1 MIDVVSYAKKK
12 ESAGSVGSGVGGGLG
27 GSLNS
32 ILEPHLLWGQV
43 YDGRHDISGDLRGV
57 GNIESDGNVSAKSIN
72 SQVGKIDSVTG
83 QELRYT
89 TIIGGSIS
97 ATDST
102 ITNLTTQSHTSQS
115 LTTTNLSSDTGTIS
129 DLSTQ
134 SHNTQ
139 TLTAKGVDTERL
151 TGKDIVVDNLTV
163 NKAAHFFSLSV
174 DEIKATQGQ
183 IIVTPASAIIE
194 KVEVLASGDYKCLW
208 KNTDNQTTT
217 TQTFSAGD
225 FVVCQTFNT
234 GQSRYYWRLC
244 TEAGNSDGWNY
255 ITLSKT
261 DKDPASVSEPLKGD
275 NIVQLG
281 NRTDSTRQAAIII
294 SAYNTGYLD
303 KTVVAPSIV
312 QYQGINDYNLETH
325 RLNVISVGKNIFSGE
340 FRVDN
345 GKTLESYI
353 ADRIKLTA
361 SGTPYISAS
370 SGNWMIWDKDQ
381 SKYKDSGISAA
392 GRDGRDG
399 TTPQIK
405 NGTWWIGGTDT
416 RIPAQGSK
424 GEKGEK
430 GDKGDQGLKGDA
442 GVTPRIVD
450 NVWWIGNTNTQVVA
464 KGQDGRDLDPTPYY
478 KLYDRGGSV
487 AVVDTNSRINISIDL
502 GLIEVVGSSASS
514 VSSNN
519 TPANMIQYTGG
530 LIAINREGRF
540 KHSQTLPYTGQTTFT
555 FNLLSG
561 DKLVDSYTIPVTVL
575 PSTVFSV
582 TDNIKAQVQDT
593 KQSINNVSG
602 RIGTVE
608 NKVTQLTQTADTIK
622 TQVQN
627 NKTGLDTVTGK
638 IRQAESSI
646 SSLTQK
652 AGSIEQTVAGTRTE
666 LDNLKQTTTRDINT
680 LRQTASETESKVSRV
695 EETVRDF
702 SVGGQ
707 NLLNGVI
714 DFRQSTPLLHTSKDI
729 DGYFYYRSIETEQ
742 LEAGKKYTLQLK
754 SDGRIAREHKEGQGT
769 KSFTVWLCGKSDN
782 LLFTSSNMVSDC
794 VWTFTCPTTDKYQLR
809 LNSYSDGVKY
819 ESIKFWDI
827 KVEEGNTVTGWS
839 PSSSD
844 LYNYYS
850 RNRVGFDFIENFPND
865 HHPAQ
870 SISYNHS
877 SDTLTM
883 SYNVSKA
890 GGQLQDIDYTVL
902 FDSNSVS
909 LPNGQYLVRFTPYL
923 SAADVRLF
931 VEIDNKAGTQT
942 PIDYS
947 QPAHIISGSE
957 VGRVVEVKDNYLRIY
972 FESAHQAGQDTTS
985 NWSISLT
992 GLKVTRISSTESYL
1006 SQKANSIEAKV
1017 RNGDIT
1023 LDAKRVKVRNGNT
1036 ETALFENGKIK
1047 TRYIESQE
1055 GLFSVSDDGFYYRG
1069 TVKDVENET
1078 VETKIHNHGL
1088 SSRVDETVLKEGIFQ
1103 SVKLSPYSRDT
1114 NLEIISNSQEAISIA
1129 SVSNNLEAAISIT
1142 DGAVYGLRALTR
1154 RYKGGNYTLDTY
1166 VKNVIVTGANDLE
1179 NQVIGNQITYL
1190 QLPDNDLLT
1199 KGMLGPNPT
1208 SAERV
1213 KYINKYHQTAENLQ
1227 AGQEYIIYKRSSGR
1241 LVISVGDD
1249 PRKKIS
1255 IVKYNQGNVEVVK
1268 SVLFTVNWVGII
1280 KVLYDGQNWNLYVD
1294 STNY

>member
-12 ESAGSVGSGVGGGLG
+12 ESVGSGGSGGLG
-27 GSLNS
+27 GSQNS
-32 ILEPHLLWGQV
+32 TLEPHLLWGQV
-43 YDGRHDISGDLRGV
+43 YDGRHDISGDLVGV
-57 GNIESDGNVSAKSIN
+57 GNIESDGSISAKGIN
-72 SQVGKIDSVTG
+72 TQAGKIDSVTG

-97 ATDST
+97 ATDSN

-115 LTTTNLSSDTGTIS
+115 LTTTNLNSDTGTIT

-134 SHNTQ
+134 THNTQ
-139 TLTAKGVDTERL
+139 QLTAKGVDTERL

-194 KVEVLASGDYKCLW
+194 KVEVLASGDYKCWW

-217 TQTFSAGD
+217 TQTFNAGD

-244 TEAGNSDGWNY
+244 TEAGGSDGWNY

-261 DKDPASVSEPLKGD
+261 DKDPASVSEPMKGD

-281 NRTDSTRQAAIII
+281 NRTDTTRQAAIII

-361 SGTPYISAS
+361 SGTPYIG
-370 SGNWMIWDKDQ
+370 SGGTWMIWDKA
-381 SKYKDSGISAA
+381 SNTYKDSKIPARGQDGI
-392 GRDGRDG
+392 DG

-450 NVWWIGNTNTQVVA
+450 NVWWIGNTNTQVPA
-464 KGQDGRDLDPTPYY
+464 RGQDGRDLDPTPIY

-487 AVVDTNSRINISIDL
+487 AVVDTNNRLSLYIDL

-514 VSSNN
+514 VSSDN
-519 TPANMIQYTGG
+519 TPANKIQYSGG

-540 KHSQTLPYTGQTTFT
+540 KHTQTLPYTGQTTFT

-575 PSTVFSV
+575 PSTVFNV
-582 TDNIKAQVQDT
+582 TDQIKAQVQDT
-593 KQSINNVSG
+593 KQSINNVTG

-627 NKTGLDTVTGK
+627 NKTNLDTVTGK

-666 LDNLKQTTTRDINT
+666 LDNLMKTTTRDINT
-680 LRQTASETESKVSRV
+680 LRQTASETESKISRV

-714 DFRQSTPLLHTSKDI
+714 DFRQPTPLLHTSKDK
-729 DGYFYYRSIETEQ
+729 DGYIYYRGVSSEL

-754 SDGRIAREHKEGQGT
+754 SDGVLARGHEKQGD

-782 LLFTSSNMVSDC
+782 LLFTSENAESDC
-794 VWTFTCPTTDKYQLR
+794 VWTFTCPTTDHYILR
-809 LNSYSDGVKY
+809 LNSYSDGVVY

-827 KVEEGNTVTGWS
+827 KVEEGNIATGWS

-844 LYNYYS
+844 IYNYYNK
-850 RNRVGFDFIENFPND
+850 NRVGFEFVENYPND

-877 SDTLTM
+877 IDTLTM
-883 SYNVSKA
+883 TYDVSRA
-890 GGQLQDIDYTVL
+890 GGQLQDIDYSVL
-902 FDSNSVS
+902 FESNSYAI
-909 LPNGQYLVRFTPYL
+909 PNGQYLVRFTPYL
-923 SAADVRLF
+923 SAADVRLH
-931 VEIDNKAGTQT
+931 VEIDNKESIQT

-947 QPAHIISGSE
+947 QPAHMISGSE
-957 VGRVVEVKDNYLRIY
+957 ISRVVEVKDNYLRIY
-972 FESAHQAGQDTTS
+972 FESAHQAGQDTTRD
-985 NWSISLT
+985 WSIALT
-992 GLKVTRISSTESYL
+992 GLKVVRINSTESYL
-1006 SQKANSIEAKV
+1006 KQSADKIEAKV
-1017 RNGDIT
+1017 LNGDII
-1023 LDAKRVKVRNGNT
+1023 LDAKRVKVKNGNT

-1047 TRYIESQE
+1047 TRYIESQG
-1055 GLFSVSDDGFYYRG
+1055 GLFSINDDGFYYKG

-1088 SSRVDETVLKEGIFQ
+1088 STRVDETVLKDGIFQ
-1103 SVKLSPYSRDT
+1103 SVSISPYSRDT
-1114 NLEIISNSQEAISIA
+1114 NINIVSNSQEAVSIS
-1129 SVSNNLEAAISIT
+1129 SVSNNLDSAITIT

-1154 RYKGGNYTLDTY
+1154 LYKGGNYTLDTY
-1166 VKNVIVTGANDLE
+1166 VKNVIVTGASDLD
-1179 NQVIGNQITYL
+1179 NQVLGNQGTNL

-1199 KGMLGPNPT
+1199 KGMLSHNPT

-1227 AGQEYIIYKRSSGR
+1227 AGQEYIIFKRSSGR
-1241 LVISVGDD
+1241 LVISVDDD

>member
-12 ESAGSVGSGVGGGLG
+12 ESVGSGGSGVGGGLG
-27 GSLNS
+27 GSQNS
-32 ILEPHLLWGQV
+32 TLEPHLLWGQV
-43 YDGRHDISGDLRGV
+43 YDGRHDISGDLLGV
-57 GNIESDGNVSAKSIN
+57 GNIESDGSISAKSIN
-72 SQVGKIDSVTG
+72 TQTGKIDSVTG

-89 TIIGGSIS
+89 TIIGGSVS

-102 ITNLTTQSHTSQS
+102 ITNLTTTNHTSQS
-115 LTTTNLSSDTGTIS
+115 LTTTNLNSDTGTIT

-134 SHNTQ
+134 THNTQ
-139 TLTAKGVDTERL
+139 SLTAKGVDTERL

-183 IIVTPASAIIE
+183 IIVTPASGVIE
-194 KVEVLASGDYKCLW
+194 KVEVLASGDYRCRW
-208 KNTDNQTTT
+208 KNTDNLTTT

-244 TEAGNSDGWNY
+244 TEAGSSDGWNY

-261 DKDPASVSEPLKGD
+261 DKDPASVSEPMKGD

-281 NRTDSTRQAAIII
+281 SRTDETRRAAIII

-345 GKTLESYI
+345 GVTLESYI
-353 ADRIKLTA
+353 ADRVRLSQ
-361 SGTPYISAS
+361 SGTPFVGSN
-370 SGNWMIWDKDQ
+370 GNWMIWDKDQ
-381 SKYKDSGISAA
+381 NKYKDSGISAA
-392 GRDGRDG
+392 GRNGQDGL
-399 TTPQIK
+399 TPRIV
-405 NGTWWIGGTDT
+405 NNVWWIGNTNTG
-416 RIPAQGSK
+416 ISAVGQ
-424 GEKGEK
+424 K
-430 GDKGDQGLKGDA
+430 GDKGDRGEKGDQGLKGDQ

-450 NVWWIGNTNTQVVA
+450 NVWWIGSTNTQVVA

-487 AVVDTNSRINISIDL
+487 AVVDTNNRLNLNIDL
-502 GLIEVVGSSASS
+502 GLIEVVGQSASS
-514 VSSNN
+514 VSSDN
-519 TPANMIQYTGG
+519 TPANKIQYNGG

-540 KHSQTLPYTGQTTFT
+540 KHSQTLPYTGQTTYT
-555 FNLLSG
+555 FNLLDG

-582 TDNIKAQVQDT
+582 TNQIKAQVQDT
-593 KQSINNVSG
+593 KQSINNVTG

-608 NKVTQLTQTADTIK
+608 NKVTQLTQTADQIK

-627 NKTGLDTVTGK
+627 NKTNLDTVTGK

-666 LDNLKQTTTRDINT
+666 LDNLKNTTTRDINT

-714 DFRQSTPLLHTSKDI
+714 DFRQPTPLLHTSKDK
-729 DGYFYYRSIETEQ
+729 DGYFYYRGVTTEL

-754 SDGRIAREHKEGQGT
+754 SDGVLAREHKGQGD

-782 LLFTSSNMVSDC
+782 LLFTSENAESDC
-794 VWTFTCPTTDKYQLR
+794 VWTFTCPTTDHYILR
-809 LNSYSDGVKY
+809 LNTYSDGVKY

-827 KVEEGNTVTGWS
+827 KLEEGNIATGWS

-850 RNRVGFDFIENFPND
+850 INRVGFDFVQNFPND

-877 SDTLTM
+877 TDTVTM
-883 SYNVSKA
+883 TYNVSKA

-902 FDSNSVS
+902 FDSNSYAI
-909 LPNGQYLVRFTPYL
+909 PNGQYLVRFTPYL
-923 SAADVRLF
+923 SAADVRLL
-931 VEIDNKAGTQT
+931 VEIDNKNSTQT

-957 VGRVVEVKDNYLRIY
+957 VSRVVEVKDNYLRIY
-972 FESAHQAGQDTTS
+972 FESAHQAEQDTTS
-985 NWSISLT
+985 NWSIALT
-992 GLKVTRISSTESYL
+992 GLKVVRINSTESYL
-1006 SQKANSIEAKV
+1006 KQSADKIEAKV
-1017 RNGDIT
+1017 LNGDII

-1047 TRYIESQE
+1047 TRYIESQG

-1088 SSRVDETVLKEGIFQ
+1088 STRVDETVLKEGIFQ
-1103 SVKLSPYSRDT
+1103 SVSISPYSRDT
-1114 NLEIISNSQEAISIA
+1114 NIDIVSNSQEAVRIA

-1154 RYKGGNYTLDTY
+1154 LYKAGNHTLDTY
-1166 VKNVIVTGANDLE
+1166 VKNVIVTGASDLE
-1179 NQVIGNQITYL
+1179 NQIQGNQITYL

-1208 SAERV
+1208 SVERV
-1213 KYINKYHQTAENLQ
+1213 KYINKYHSLPENLQ

-1241 LVISVGDD
+1241 LEISVDTD
-1249 PRKKIS
+1249 PRKKAS
-1255 IVKYNQGNVEVVK
+1255 IVKYNQGNVEIVK
-1268 SVLFTVNWVGII
+1268 SVNFPVNWVGII

>member
-12 ESAGSVGSGVGGGLG
+12 ESVGSGGSGAGGGLG
-27 GSLNS
+27 GSQNS

-43 YDGRHDISGDLRGV
+43 YDGRHDISGDLVGV
-57 GNIESDGNVSAKSIN
+57 GNIESDGSISAKSIN
-72 SQVGKIDSVTG
+72 TQTGKIDSVTG

-89 TIIGGSIS
+89 TIIGGSVS

-102 ITNLTTQSHTSQS
+102 ITNLTTTSHTSQS
-115 LTTTNLSSDTGTIS
+115 LTTTNLNSDTGTIT

-134 SHNTQ
+134 THNTQ
-139 TLTAKGVDTERL
+139 QLTAKGVDTERL

-183 IIVTPASAIIE
+183 IIVTPASGVIE
-194 KVEVLASGDYKCLW
+194 KVEVLANGDYRCLW
-208 KNTDNQTTT
+208 KNTDNQTIT
-217 TQTFSAGD
+217 TQTFSTGD
-225 FVVCQTFNT
+225 LVVCQTFNT

-244 TEAGNSDGWNY
+244 TEAGSSDGWNY

-261 DKDPASVSEPLKGD
+261 DKDPASVSEPMKGD

-281 NRTDSTRQAAIII
+281 NRTDTTRQAAIII

-361 SGTPYISAS
+361 SGTPYIG
-370 SGNWMIWDKDQ
+370 SGGTWMIWDKA
-381 SKYKDSGISAA
+381 SNTYKDSKIPARGQ
-392 GRDGRDG
+392 DGRDG

-416 RIPAQGSK
+416 KIPAQGSK

-430 GDKGDQGLKGDA
+430 GDKGDQGQKGDA

-450 NVWWIGNTNTQVVA
+450 NVWWIGNTNTNVPA
-464 KGQDGRDLDPTPYY
+464 RGQDGRDLDPTPSY

-487 AVVDTNSRINISIDL
+487 AVVDTNNRLNLNIDL
-502 GLIEVVGSSASS
+502 GLIEVVGQSASS
-514 VSSNN
+514 VSSDN
-519 TPANMIQYTGG
+519 TPANKIQYSGG
-530 LIAINREGRF
+530 LIGINREGRF
-540 KHSQTLPYTGQTTFT
+540 KHSQELPYTGQTTFT

-582 TDNIKAQVQDT
+582 TDQIKAQVQDT
-593 KQSINNVSG
+593 KQGINNVTG

-627 NKTGLDTVTGK
+627 NKTNLDTVTGK

-652 AGSIEQTVAGTRTE
+652 ASSIEQTVAGTRTE
-666 LDNLKQTTTRDINT
+666 LDNLQKTTTRDINT

-714 DFRQSTPLLHTSKDI
+714 DFRQPTPLLHTSKDK
-729 DGYFYYRSIETEQ
+729 DGYFYYRGVTSE
-742 LEAGKKYTLQLK
+742 LLAGKKYTLQLK
-754 SDGRIAREHKEGQGT
+754 SDGVLARGHERQGD

-794 VWTFTCPTTDKYQLR
+794 VWTFTCPTTDHYILR

-827 KVEEGNTVTGWS
+827 KVEEGNIATGWS

-850 RNRVGFDFIENFPND
+850 MNRVGFDFVQNFPND

-877 SDTLTM
+877 TDTLTM
-883 SYNVSKA
+883 SYNISRA

-902 FDSNSVS
+902 FDSNSS
-909 LPNGQYLVRFTPYL
+909 AIPNGQYLVRFTPYL

-957 VGRVVEVKDNYLRIY
+957 VSRVVEVKDNYLRIY
-972 FESAHQAGQDTTS
+972 FESAHQAGQDTTRD
-985 NWSISLT
+985 WSIALT
-992 GLKVTRISSTESYL
+992 GLKVVRINSTESYL
-1006 SQKANSIEAKV
+1006 KQSADKIEAKV
-1017 RNGDIT
+1017 LNGDII
-1023 LDAKRVKVRNGNT
+1023 LDAKKVKIKNGNT

-1047 TRYIESQE
+1047 TRYIESQG
-1055 GLFSVSDDGFYYRG
+1055 GLFSINDDGFYYRG

-1088 SSRVDETVLKEGIFQ
+1088 TTRVDETIKKEGIY
-1103 SVKLSPYSRDT
+1103 SKVAISPYSRDI
-1114 NLEIISNSQEAISIA
+1114 NLDIVSNSQTAISISSPSHDPLHNTVA
-1129 SVSNNLEAAISIT
+1129 LSVT
-1142 DGAVYGLRALTR
+1142 DGCVAGM
-1154 RYKGGNYTLDTY
+1154 RYATTYVSSGTTYLDTY
-1166 VKNVIVTGANDLE
+1166 VQNIIVNGETASPPQMTKEGA
-1179 NQVIGNQITYL
+1179 GNTVL
-1190 QLPDNDLLT
+1190 VLPDDDSLS
-1199 KGMLGPNPT
+1199 KGELQGDFTT
-1208 SAERV
+1208 SDKIAWQ
-1213 KYINKYHQTAENLQ
+1213 KKHGLPPQTLQ
-1227 AGQEYIIYKRSSGR
+1227 TGQEYRIYKRSKGTIKVVSNSNYPILYYTSNGIIQGD
-1241 LVISVGDD
+1241 LVLPANYIGVL
-1249 PRKKIS
+1249 
-1255 IVKYNQGNVEVVK
+1255 
-1268 SVLFTVNWVGII
+1268 SVLF
-1280 KVLYDGQNWNLYVD
+1280 DGNYWNIY
-1294 STNY
+1294 TNKY

>member
-12 ESAGSVGSGVGGGLG
+12 ESVGSGGSGAGGGLG
-27 GSLNS
+27 GSQNS
-32 ILEPHLLWGQV
+32 TLEPHLLWGQV
-43 YDGRHDISGDLRGV
+43 YDGRHDISGDLIGV
-57 GNIESDGNVSAKSIN
+57 GNIESDGSVSAKSIN
-72 SQVGKIDSVTG
+72 TQTGKLDSVTG

-89 TIIGGSIS
+89 TIIGGSVS

-102 ITNLTTQSHTSQS
+102 ITNLTTTSHTSQA
-115 LTTTNLSSDTGTIS
+115 LTTTNLNSDTGTIT

-134 SHNTQ
+134 THNTQ
-139 TLTAKGVDTERL
+139 SLTAKGVDTERL

-183 IIVTPASAIIE
+183 IIVTPASGVIE
-194 KVEVLASGDYKCLW
+194 KVEVLASGDYKCWW

-244 TEAGNSDGWNY
+244 TEAGSSDGWNY

-261 DKDPASVSEPLKGD
+261 DKDPASVSEPMKGD

-281 NRTDSTRQAAIII
+281 NRTDTTRQAAIII

-361 SGTPYISAS
+361 SGTPYIG
-370 SGNWMIWDKDQ
+370 SGGTWMIWDKDQ
-381 SKYKDSGISAA
+381 NKYKDSGISAA
-392 GRDGRDG
+392 GRNGQDG
-399 TTPQIK
+399 
-405 NGTWWIGGTDT
+405 
-416 RIPAQGSK
+416 
-424 GEKGEK
+424 
-430 GDKGDQGLKGDA
+430 L
-442 GVTPRIVD
+442 TPRIVN
-450 NVWWIGNTNTQVVA
+450 NVWWIGNTNTGISAVGQ
-464 KGQDGRDLDPTPYY
+464 KGDKGDRGEKGERGSDGLSPRIVNGVWWVGNQNLGISAQGERGRDGRDLDPTPYY
-478 KLYDRGGSV
+478 NLFDWGGSV
-487 AVVDTNSRINISIDL
+487 AVVDTNNRLNLNIDL

-514 VSSNN
+514 VSSDN
-519 TPANMIQYTGG
+519 TPANKIQYSGG

-561 DKLVDSYTIPVTVL
+561 DKLVDSFTIPVTVL

-582 TDNIKAQVQDT
+582 TDQIKAQVQDT
-593 KQSINNVSG
+593 KQSINNVTG

-622 TQVQN
+622 TQVQT
-627 NKTGLDTVTGK
+627 NKTNLDTVTGK

-666 LDNLKQTTTRDINT
+666 LDNLKNTTTRDINT

-714 DFRQSTPLLHTSKDI
+714 DFRQPTPLLHTSKDK
-729 DGYFYYRSIETEQ
+729 DGYFYYRGVTSEL

-754 SDGRIAREHKEGQGT
+754 SDGFLAREHKEGQGN
-769 KSFTVWLCGKSDN
+769 KLFTVWLCGKSDN
-782 LLFTSSNMVSDC
+782 LLFTSENAESDC
-794 VWTFTCPTTDKYQLR
+794 VWTFTCPTTDHYILR

-827 KVEEGNTVTGWS
+827 KLEEGNIATGWS

-850 RNRVGFDFIENFPND
+850 MNRVGFDFVQNFPND

-877 SDTLTM
+877 TDTVTM
-883 SYNVSKA
+883 TYNVSKA

-902 FDSNSVS
+902 FDSNSS
-909 LPNGQYLVRFTPYL
+909 AIPNGQYLVRFTPYL

-957 VGRVVEVKDNYLRIY
+957 VSRVVDVKDNYLRIY
-972 FESAHQAGQDTTS
+972 FESAHQAGQDTTRD
-985 NWSISLT
+985 WSIALT
-992 GLKVTRISSTESYL
+992 GLKVTRINSTESYL
-1006 SQKANSIEAKV
+1006 KQSADLIEAKV
-1017 RNGDIT
+1017 RNGDLI
-1023 LDAKRVKVRNGNT
+1023 LDAKKVKIKNGNT

-1047 TRYIESQE
+1047 TRYIESPTGIFKVGE
-1055 GLFSVSDDGFYYRG
+1055 DGFYYRG
-1069 TVKDVENET
+1069 TVKDVENEM
-1078 VETKIHNHGL
+1078 VETKIHSHGL
-1088 SSRVDETVLKEGIFQ
+1088 TTRVDETIKKEGIY
-1103 SVKLSPYSRDT
+1103 SKVAISPYSRDI
-1114 NLEIISNSQEAISIA
+1114 NLDIVSNSQTAISISSPSHDPLHNTVA
-1129 SVSNNLEAAISIT
+1129 LSVT
-1142 DGAVYGLRALTR
+1142 DGCVAGLRYATT
-1154 RYKGGNYTLDTY
+1154 YVSSGTTYLDTY
-1166 VKNVIVTGANDLE
+1166 VQNIIVNGETASPPQMTKEGA
-1179 NQVIGNQITYL
+1179 GNTVL
-1190 QLPDNDLLT
+1190 VLPDDDSLS
-1199 KGMLGPNPT
+1199 KGELQGDFTT
-1208 SAERV
+1208 SDKIAWQ
-1213 KYINKYHQTAENLQ
+1213 KKHGLPPQTLQ
-1227 AGQEYIIYKRSSGR
+1227 TGQEYRIYKRSKGTIKVVSNSNYPILYYTSNGIIQGD
-1241 LVISVGDD
+1241 LVLPANYIGVL
-1249 PRKKIS
+1249 
-1255 IVKYNQGNVEVVK
+1255 
-1268 SVLFTVNWVGII
+1268 SVLF
-1280 KVLYDGQNWNLYVD
+1280 DGNYWNIY
-1294 STNY
+1294 TNKY

>member
-12 ESAGSVGSGVGGGLG
+12 ESVGSGGSGVGGGLG
-27 GSLNS
+27 GSQNS
-32 ILEPHLLWGQV
+32 TLEPHLLWGQV
-43 YDGRHDISGDLRGV
+43 YDGRHDISGDLLGV
-57 GNIESDGNVSAKSIN
+57 GNIESDGSISAKSIN
-72 SQVGKIDSVTG
+72 TQTGKIDSVTG

-89 TIIGGSIS
+89 TIIGGSVS

-102 ITNLTTQSHTSQS
+102 ITNLTTTNHTSQS
-115 LTTTNLSSDTGTIS
+115 LTTTNLNSDTGTIT

-134 SHNTQ
+134 THNTQ
-139 TLTAKGVDTERL
+139 SLTAKGVDTERL

-183 IIVTPASAIIE
+183 IIVTPASGVIE
-194 KVEVLASGDYKCLW
+194 KVEVLASGDYRCRW
-208 KNTDNQTTT
+208 KNTDNLTTT

-244 TEAGNSDGWNY
+244 TEAGSSDGWNY

-261 DKDPASVSEPLKGD
+261 DKDPASVSEPMKGD

-281 NRTDSTRQAAIII
+281 SRTDETRRAAIII

-345 GKTLESYI
+345 GVTLESYI
-353 ADRIKLTA
+353 ADRVRLSQ
-361 SGTPYISAS
+361 SGTPFVGSN
-370 SGNWMIWDKDQ
+370 GNWMIWDKDQ
-381 SKYKDSGISAA
+381 NKYKDSGISAA
-392 GRDGRDG
+392 GRNGQDGL
-399 TTPQIK
+399 TPRIV
-405 NGTWWIGGTDT
+405 NNVWWIGNTNTG
-416 RIPAQGSK
+416 ISAVGQ
-424 GEKGEK
+424 K
-430 GDKGDQGLKGDA
+430 GDKGDRGEKGDQGLKGDQ

-450 NVWWIGNTNTQVVA
+450 NVWWIGSTNTQVVA

-487 AVVDTNSRINISIDL
+487 AVVDTNNRLNLNIDL
-502 GLIEVVGSSASS
+502 GLIEVVGQSASS
-514 VSSNN
+514 VSSDN
-519 TPANMIQYTGG
+519 TPANKIQYNGG

-540 KHSQTLPYTGQTTFT
+540 KHSQTLPYTGQTTYT
-555 FNLLSG
+555 FNLLDG

-575 PSTVFSV
+575 PSTVLSV
-582 TDNIKAQVQDT
+582 TDSIKAQVQDT
-593 KQSINNVSG
+593 KQSINNVTG

-627 NKTGLDTVTGK
+627 NKTNLDTVTGK

-652 AGSIEQTVAGTRTE
+652 ASSIEQTVTGTRTE
-666 LDNLKQTTTRDINT
+666 LDNLKNTTTRDINT

-714 DFRQSTPLLHTSKDI
+714 DFRQPTPLLHTSKDK
-729 DGYFYYRSIETEQ
+729 DGFFYYRGVTCE
-742 LEAGKKYTLQLK
+742 LLAGKKYTLQIK
-754 SDGRIAREHKEGQGT
+754 SDGVLARGHEKQGD

-782 LLFTSSNMVSDC
+782 LLFTSENAEGDC
-794 VWTFTCPTTDKYQLR
+794 VWTFTCPTTDHYILR

-827 KVEEGNTVTGWS
+827 KLEEGNIVSGWS

-850 RNRVGFDFIENFPND
+850 INRVGFDFVQNFPND

-877 SDTLTM
+877 TDTVTM
-883 SYNVSKA
+883 TYNVSKA

-902 FDSNSVS
+902 FDSNSYAI
-909 LPNGQYLVRFTPYL
+909 PNGQYLVRFTPYL
-923 SAADVRLF
+923 SAADVRLL
-931 VEIDNKAGTQT
+931 VEIDNKESIQT

-957 VGRVVEVKDNYLRIY
+957 VSRVVEVKDNYLRIY
-972 FESAHQAGQDTTS
+972 FESAHQAGQDTTRD
-985 NWSISLT
+985 WSIALT
-992 GLKVTRISSTESYL
+992 GLKVVRINSTESFL
-1006 SQKANSIEAKV
+1006 KQSADKIEAKV
-1017 RNGDIT
+1017 LNGDII

-1036 ETALFENGKIK
+1036 ETALFENGRIK
-1047 TRYIESQE
+1047 ARYIESQG
-1055 GLFSVSDDGFYYRG
+1055 GLFSINDDGFYYRG

-1088 SSRVDETVLKEGIFQ
+1088 STRVDETVLKDGIFQ
-1103 SVKLSPYSRDT
+1103 SVSISPYSRDT
-1114 NLEIISNSQEAISIA
+1114 NLDIISNSQEAISIS

-1166 VKNVIVTGANDLE
+1166 VKNVIVTGASDLE
-1179 NQVIGNQITYL
+1179 NQVLGNQGTNL

-1199 KGMLGPNPT
+1199 RGMLSHNPT

-1227 AGQEYIIYKRSSGR
+1227 AGQEYIIFKRSSGR
-1241 LVISVGDD
+1241 LVISVDDD
-1249 PRKKIS
+1249 PRKNVS

>member
-12 ESAGSVGSGVGGGLG
+12 KESAGSGGSGVGGGLG
-27 GSLNS
+27 GSQNS
-32 ILEPHLLWGQV
+32 TLEPHLLWGQV
-43 YDGRHDISGDLRGV
+43 YDGRHDISGDLVGV
-57 GNIESDGNVSAKSIN
+57 GNIESDGSISAKGIN
-72 SQVGKIDSVTG
+72 TQAGKIDSVTG

-97 ATDST
+97 ATDSN
-102 ITNLTTQSHTSQS
+102 ITNLTTQSHTSQT
-115 LTTTNLSSDTGTIS
+115 LTTTNLNSDTGTIT

-134 SHNTQ
+134 THNTQ
-139 TLTAKGVDTERL
+139 QLTAKGVDTERL

-194 KVEVLASGDYKCLW
+194 KVEVQASGDYKCWW

-217 TQTFSAGD
+217 TQTFSTGD
-225 FVVCQTFNT
+225 LVVCQTFNT

-244 TEAGNSDGWNY
+244 TEAGGSDGWNY

-261 DKDPASVSEPLKGD
+261 DKDPASVSEPMKGD

-281 NRTDSTRQAAIII
+281 NQTDPTRQAAIII

-361 SGTPYISAS
+361 SGTPYIG
-370 SGNWMIWDKDQ
+370 SGGTWVIWDKA
-381 SKYKDSGISAA
+381 SNTYKDSKIPARGQ
-392 GRDGRDG
+392 DGKDG
-399 TTPQIK
+399 STPQIK

-442 GVTPRIVD
+442 GLTPRIVE
-450 NVWWIGNTNTQVVA
+450 NVWWIGPTNTNVPA
-464 KGQDGRDLDPTPYY
+464 RGQDGRDLDPTPNY

-487 AVVDTNSRINISIDL
+487 AVVDTNNRISLNIDL
-502 GLIEVVGSSASS
+502 GLIEVVGQSASS
-514 VSSNN
+514 VSSDN
-519 TPANMIQYTGG
+519 TPANKIQYSGG
-530 LIAINREGRF
+530 LIGINREGRF
-540 KHSQTLPYTGQTTFT
+540 KHTQTLPYTGQTTFT

-582 TDNIKAQVQDT
+582 TDQIKAQVQDT
-593 KQSINNVSG
+593 KQSINNVTG

-622 TQVQN
+622 TQVQS
-627 NKTGLDTVTGK
+627 NKTNLDTVTGK

-666 LDNLKQTTTRDINT
+666 LDNLQKTTTRDINT
-680 LRQTASETESKVSRV
+680 LKQTASETESKVSRV
-695 EETVRDF
+695 EEAVRDF

-714 DFRQSTPLLHTSKDI
+714 DFRQPTPLLHTSKDK
-729 DGYFYYRSIETEQ
+729 DGYIYYRGVTTE
-742 LEAGKKYTLQLK
+742 LLAGKIYTLQIK
-754 SDGRIAREHKEGQGT
+754 SNGVLARGHERQGD

-782 LLFTSSNMVSDC
+782 LLFTSENAESDC
-794 VWTFTCPTTDKYQLR
+794 VWTFTCPTDHYILR

-827 KVEEGNTVTGWS
+827 KLEEGNIATGWS

-844 LYNYYS
+844 IYNYYS
-850 RNRVGFDFIENFPND
+850 RNRVGFDFVQNFPND

-877 SDTLTM
+877 TDTVTM
-883 SYNVSKA
+883 TYNVSKA

-902 FDSNSVS
+902 FDSNSYAI
-909 LPNGQYLVRFTPYL
+909 PNGQYLVRFTPYL
-923 SAADVRLF
+923 SAADVRLK
-931 VEIDNKAGTQT
+931 VEIDNKESIQT

-957 VGRVVEVKDNYLRIY
+957 VSRVVEVKDNYLRIY
-972 FESAHQAGQDTTS
+972 FESAHQAGQDTTRD
-985 NWSISLT
+985 WSIALT
-992 GLKVTRISSTESYL
+992 GLKVVRINSTESYL
-1006 SQKANSIEAKV
+1006 KQSADKIKAKV
-1017 RNGDIT
+1017 LNGDII

-1047 TRYIESQE
+1047 TRYIESSTGIYKVGE
-1055 GLFSVSDDGFYYRG
+1055 DGFYYQG

-1078 VETKIHNHGL
+1078 VETKIHSHGL
-1088 SSRVDETVLKEGIFQ
+1088 TTRVDETIKKEGIY
-1103 SVKLSPYSRDT
+1103 SKVAISPYSRDI
-1114 NLEIISNSQEAISIA
+1114 NLEIVSNSQTAISISSPSHDPLHNTVA
-1129 SVSNNLEAAISIT
+1129 LSVT
-1142 DGAVYGLRALTR
+1142 DGCVAGM
-1154 RYKGGNYTLDTY
+1154 RYATTYVSSGTTYLDTY
-1166 VKNVIVTGANDLE
+1166 VQNIIVNGETANPPQMTKEGA
-1179 NQVIGNQITYL
+1179 GNTVL
-1190 QLPDNDLLT
+1190 VLPDDDSLS
-1199 KGMLGPNPT
+1199 KGELQGDFTT
-1208 SAERV
+1208 SDKIAWQ
-1213 KYINKYHQTAENLQ
+1213 KKHGLPPQTLQ
-1227 AGQEYIIYKRSSGR
+1227 TGQEYRIYKRSKGTIKVVSNSNYPILYYTSNGIIQGD
-1241 LVISVGDD
+1241 LVLPANYIGVL
-1249 PRKKIS
+1249 
-1255 IVKYNQGNVEVVK
+1255 
-1268 SVLFTVNWVGII
+1268 SVLF
-1280 KVLYDGQNWNLYVD
+1280 DGNYWNIY
-1294 STNY
+1294 TNKY

>member
-12 ESAGSVGSGVGGGLG
+12 ESVGSGGSGVGGGLG
-27 GSLNS
+27 GNS
-32 ILEPHLLWGQV
+32 TLEPHLLWGQV
-43 YDGRHDISGDLRGV
+43 YDGRHDISGDLVGV
-57 GNIESDGNVSAKSIN
+57 GNIESDGSISAKAIN
-72 SQVGKIDSVTG
+72 TQIGKIDSVTG

-89 TIIGGSIS
+89 TIIGGSVS

-102 ITNLTTQSHTSQS
+102 ITNLTTTSHTSQS
-115 LTTTNLSSDTGTIS
+115 LTTTNLNSDTGTIT

-139 TLTAKGVDTERL
+139 QLTAKGVDTDRL

-194 KVEVLASGDYKCLW
+194 KVEVLASGDYRCLW

-217 TQTFSAGD
+217 TQTFSTGD
-225 FVVCQTFNT
+225 LVVCQTFNT

-244 TEAGNSDGWNY
+244 TEAGSSEGWNY

-261 DKDPASVSEPLKGD
+261 DKDPASVSEPMKGD

-281 NRTDSTRQAAIII
+281 NRTDTTRQAAIII

-361 SGTPYISAS
+361 SGTPYI
-370 SGNWMIWDKDQ
+370 GNNNNWWIWDKDQ

-430 GDKGDQGLKGDA
+430 GDKGDQGQKGDA

-487 AVVDTNSRINISIDL
+487 AVVDTNNRLNLNIDL
-502 GLIEVVGSSASS
+502 GLIEVLGQSASS
-514 VSSNN
+514 VSSDN
-519 TPANMIQYTGG
+519 TPANKIQYNGG

-582 TDNIKAQVQDT
+582 TDSIKAQVQDT
-593 KQSINNVSG
+593 KQGINNVTG

-627 NKTGLDTVTGK
+627 NKTNLDTVTGK

-714 DFRQSTPLLHTSKDI
+714 DFRQPTPLLHTSKDK
-729 DGYFYYRSIETEQ
+729 DGYFYYRGVTSEL
-742 LEAGKKYTLQLK
+742 LEAGKKYTLLIK
-754 SDGRIAREHKEGQGT
+754 SDGHLSSGHSGET
-769 KSFTVWLCGKSDN
+769 DKSFTVWLCGKTDN
-782 LLFTSSNMVSDC
+782 LLFTSANSVSDC
-794 VWTFTCPTTDKYQLR
+794 VWTFTCPTTDHYILR

-827 KVEEGNTVTGWS
+827 KLEEGNIATSWS

-850 RNRVGFDFIENFPND
+850 KNRVGFDFVQNFPND

-877 SDTLTM
+877 TDTLTM
-883 SYNVSKA
+883 SYNISKA

-902 FDSNSVS
+902 FDSNSS
-909 LPNGQYLVRFTPYL
+909 AIPNGQYLVRFTPYL

-957 VGRVVEVKDNYLRIY
+957 VSRVVEVKDNYLRIY
-972 FESAHQAGQDTTS
+972 FESAHQAGQDTTRD
-985 NWSISLT
+985 WSINLT
-992 GLKVTRISSTESYL
+992 GLKVVRINSTESYL
-1006 SQKANSIEAKV
+1006 KQSADKIEAKV
-1017 RNGDIT
+1017 LNGDII

-1047 TRYIESQE
+1047 TRYIESPTGIYKVGE
-1055 GLFSVSDDGFYYRG
+1055 DGFYYQG
-1069 TVKDVENET
+1069 TVKDVDNET
-1078 VETKIHNHGL
+1078 VETKIHSHGL
-1088 SSRVDETVLKEGIFQ
+1088 TTRVDETIKKEGIY
-1103 SVKLSPYSRDT
+1103 SKVAISPYSRDI
-1114 NLEIISNSQEAISIA
+1114 NLEIVSNSQTAISISSPSHDPLHNTVA
-1129 SVSNNLEAAISIT
+1129 LSVT
-1142 DGAVYGLRALTR
+1142 DGCVAGLRYATT
-1154 RYKGGNYTLDTY
+1154 YVSSGTTYLDTY
-1166 VKNVIVTGANDLE
+1166 VQNIIVNGETASPPQMTKEGA
-1179 NQVIGNQITYL
+1179 GNTVL
-1190 QLPDNDLLT
+1190 VLPDDDSLS
-1199 KGMLGPNPT
+1199 KGELQGDFTT
-1208 SAERV
+1208 SDKIAWQ
-1213 KYINKYHQTAENLQ
+1213 KKHGLPPQTLQ
-1227 AGQEYIIYKRSSGR
+1227 TGQEYRIYKRSKGTIKVVSNSNYPILYYTSNGIIQGD
-1241 LVISVGDD
+1241 LVLPANYIGVL
-1249 PRKKIS
+1249 
-1255 IVKYNQGNVEVVK
+1255 
-1268 SVLFTVNWVGII
+1268 SVLF
-1280 KVLYDGQNWNLYVD
+1280 DGNYWNIY
-1294 STNY
+1294 TNKY

>member
-12 ESAGSVGSGVGGGLG
+12 ESVGSGGSGVGGGLG
-27 GSLNS
+27 GGQISTP
-32 ILEPHLLWGQV
+32 EPHLLWGQV
-43 YDGRHDISGDLRGV
+43 YDGRHDISGDLLGV

-72 SQVGKIDSVTG
+72 TQAGKIDSVTG

-89 TIIGGSIS
+89 TIIGGSVS

-102 ITNLTTQSHTSQS
+102 ITNLTTTSHTSQS
-115 LTTTNLSSDTGTIS
+115 LTTTNLNSDTGTIT

-139 TLTAKGVDTERL
+139 QLTAKGVDTERL

-194 KVEVLASGDYKCLW
+194 KVEVLASGDYRCLW
-208 KNTDNQTTT
+208 KNTDNLTTT

-225 FVVCQTFNT
+225 LVVCQTFNT

-244 TEAGNSDGWNY
+244 TEAGSSDGWNY

-261 DKDPASVSEPLKGD
+261 DKDPASVSEPMKGD

-281 NRTDSTRQAAIII
+281 SRTDPTRQAAIII

-361 SGTPYISAS
+361 SGTPYIG
-370 SGNWMIWDKDQ
+370 SGGTWMIWDKA
-381 SKYKDSGISAA
+381 SNTYKDSKIPARGQ
-392 GRDGRDG
+392 DGRDG
-399 TTPQIK
+399 NTPQIK

-464 KGQDGRDLDPTPYY
+464 RGQDGRDLDPTLYY

-487 AVVDTNSRINISIDL
+487 AVVDTNNRLNLNIDL
-502 GLIEVVGSSASS
+502 GLIEVVGQSASS
-514 VSSNN
+514 VSSDN
-519 TPANMIQYTGG
+519 TPANKIQYNGG
-530 LIAINREGRF
+530 LIGINREGRF

-582 TDNIKAQVQDT
+582 TDSIKAQVQDT
-593 KQSINNVSG
+593 KQSINNVTG

-627 NKTGLDTVTGK
+627 NKTNLDTVTGK

-666 LDNLKQTTTRDINT
+666 LDNLKNTTTRDINT

-714 DFRQSTPLLHTSKDI
+714 DFRKPTPLLHTSKD
-729 DGYFYYRSIETEQ
+729 GYFYYRGVTCE
-742 LEAGKKYTLQLK
+742 LLAGKKYTLQLK
-754 SDGRIAREHKEGQGT
+754 SDGVLARGHEKQGD

-782 LLFTSSNMVSDC
+782 LLFTSENAESDC
-794 VWTFTCPTTDKYQLR
+794 VWTFTCPTTDHYQLR
-809 LNSYSDGVKY
+809 LNSYSDGVVY

-827 KVEEGNTVTGWS
+827 KLEEGNLVSGWS

-850 RNRVGFDFIENFPND
+850 RNRVGFDFVQNFPND

-877 SDTLTM
+877 TDTVTM
-883 SYNVSKA
+883 TYNVSKA

-902 FDSNSVS
+902 YDSNSYAI
-909 LPNGQYLVRFTPYL
+909 PNGLYLVRFTPYL
-923 SAADVRLF
+923 SAADVRLL
-931 VEIDNKAGTQT
+931 VEIDNKDSIQT

-947 QPAHIISGSE
+947 QPANVISGNE
-957 VGRVVEVKDNYLRIY
+957 VSRVVEVKDNYLRIY
-972 FESAHQAGQDTTS
+972 FESAHQAGQDTTRD
-985 NWSISLT
+985 WSIALT
-992 GLKVTRISSTESYL
+992 GLKVVRINSTESYL
-1006 SQKANSIEAKV
+1006 KQSADKIEAKV
-1017 RNGDIT
+1017 LNGDII
-1023 LDAKRVKVRNGNT
+1023 LDAKRVRVKNGNT

-1047 TRYIESQE
+1047 TRYIESPTGIYKVGE
-1055 GLFSVSDDGFYYRG
+1055 DGFYYQG
-1069 TVKDVENET
+1069 TVKDVDNET
-1078 VETKIHNHGL
+1078 VETKIHSHGL
-1088 SSRVDETVLKEGIFQ
+1088 TTRVDETIKKEGIY
-1103 SVKLSPYSRDT
+1103 SKVAISPYSRDI
-1114 NLEIISNSQEAISIA
+1114 NLEIVSNSQTAISISSPSHDPLHNTVA
-1129 SVSNNLEAAISIT
+1129 LSVT
-1142 DGAVYGLRALTR
+1142 DGCVAGLRYATT
-1154 RYKGGNYTLDTY
+1154 YVSSGTTYLDTY
-1166 VKNVIVTGANDLE
+1166 VQNIIVNGETASPPQMTKEGA
-1179 NQVIGNQITYL
+1179 GNTVL
-1190 QLPDNDLLT
+1190 VLPDDDSLS
-1199 KGMLGPNPT
+1199 KGELQGDFTT
-1208 SAERV
+1208 SDKIAWQ
-1213 KYINKYHQTAENLQ
+1213 KKHGLPPQTLQ
-1227 AGQEYIIYKRSSGR
+1227 TGQEYRIYKRSKGTIKVVSNSNYPILYYTSNGIIQGD
-1241 LVISVGDD
+1241 LVLPANYIGVL
-1249 PRKKIS
+1249 
-1255 IVKYNQGNVEVVK
+1255 
-1268 SVLFTVNWVGII
+1268 SVLF
-1280 KVLYDGQNWNLYVD
+1280 DGNYWNIY
-1294 STNY
+1294 TNKY

>member
-12 ESAGSVGSGVGGGLG
+12 ESAGSGGNGVGGGIG
-27 GSLNS
+27 GGQISTP
-32 ILEPHLLWGQV
+32 EPHLLWGQV

-57 GNIESDGNVSAKSIN
+57 GNIESDGSISAKAIN
-72 SQVGKIDSVTG
+72 TQTGKIDSVTG

-102 ITNLTTQSHTSQS
+102 ITNLTTTSHTSQS
-115 LTTTNLSSDTGTIS
+115 LTTTNLNSDTGTIT

-139 TLTAKGVDTERL
+139 TLTAKGVDTDRL

-163 NKAAHFFSLSV
+163 YKAAHFFSLSV

-183 IIVTPASAIIE
+183 IIVTPASGVIE
-194 KVEVLASGDYKCLW
+194 KVEVLANGDYKCWW
-208 KNTDNQTTT
+208 KNTDNQTIT

-244 TEAGNSDGWNY
+244 TEAGSSDGWNY

-261 DKDPASVSEPLKGD
+261 DKDPSSVSEPMKGD

-281 NRTDSTRQAAIII
+281 NRVDDTRQAAIII

-303 KTVVAPSIV
+303 KTVIAPSIV

-361 SGTPYISAS
+361 SGTPYIG
-370 SGNWMIWDKDQ
+370 SGGTWMIWDKA
-381 SKYKDSGISAA
+381 SNTYKDSKIPARGQ
-392 GRDGRDG
+392 DGRDG

-405 NGTWWIGGTDT
+405 NGTWWVGGTDT

-478 KLYDRGGSV
+478 KLYDRGSSV
-487 AVVDTNSRINISIDL
+487 AVVDTNNRLNLNIDL
-502 GLIEVVGSSASS
+502 GLIKVVGQSASS
-514 VSSNN
+514 VSSE
-519 TPANMIQYTGG
+519 TPANKIQYSGG
-530 LIAINREGRF
+530 LIGINREGLF
-540 KHSQTLPYTGQTTFT
+540 KHTQTLPYTGQTTFT

-582 TDNIKAQVQDT
+582 TDSIKAQVQDT
-593 KQSINNVSG
+593 KQSINNVTG

-627 NKTGLDTVTGK
+627 NKTNLDTVTGK

-652 AGSIEQTVAGTRTE
+652 AGSIEQSVAGTRTE

-714 DFRQSTPLLHTSKDI
+714 DFRQSTPLLHTSKDK
-729 DGYFYYRSIETEQ
+729 DGYFYYRSVETEQ

-754 SDGRIAREHKEGQGT
+754 SDGVLAREHKEGQGS

-782 LLFTSSNMVSDC
+782 LLFTSENAESEC
-794 VWTFTCPTTDKYQLR
+794 VWTFTCPTTDHYQLR

-827 KVEEGNTVTGWS
+827 KVEEGNIATGWS

-850 RNRVGFDFIENFPND
+850 RNRVGFDFVQNFPND

-877 SDTLTM
+877 TDTVTM
-883 SYNVSKA
+883 TYNVSKA

-902 FDSNSVS
+902 FDSNSYAI
-909 LPNGQYLVRFTPYL
+909 PNGQYLVRFTPYL
-923 SAADVRLF
+923 SAADVRLL
-931 VEIDNKAGTQT
+931 VEIDNKESIQT

-947 QPAHIISGSE
+947 QPANVISGSE
-957 VGRVVEVKDNYLRIY
+957 VSRVVEVKDNYLRIY
-972 FESAHQAGQDTTS
+972 FESAHQAGQDTTRD
-985 NWSISLT
+985 WSIALT

-1006 SQKANSIEAKV
+1006 SQKANLIEAKV
-1017 RNGDIT
+1017 RNGDII
-1023 LDAKRVKVRNGNT
+1023 LDATRVKVRNGNT

-1047 TRYIESQE
+1047 TRYIESQG

-1114 NLEIISNSQEAISIA
+1114 NLEIISNSQEAVSIA

-1166 VKNVIVTGANDLE
+1166 VKNVIVTGASDLE

-1213 KYINKYHQTAENLQ
+1213 KYINKYHSTPENLQ
-1227 AGQEYIIYKRSSGR
+1227 AGQEYIIFKRSSGR
-1241 LVISVGDD
+1241 LEISVDTD
-1249 PRKKIS
+1249 PRKNIS

-1268 SVLFTVNWVGII
+1268 SVLFTANWVGII

>member
-12 ESAGSVGSGVGGGLG
+12 ESAGSGGSGVGGGIG
-27 GSLNS
+27 GGQNS
-32 ILEPHLLWGQV
+32 TLEPHLLWGQV
-43 YDGRHDISGDLRGV
+43 YDGRHDISGDLLGV
-57 GNIESDGNVSAKSIN
+57 GNIESDGIVSAKSIN
-72 SQVGKIDSVTG
+72 TQAGKIDSVTG

-102 ITNLTTQSHTSQS
+102 ITNLTTTNHTSQS
-115 LTTTNLSSDTGTIS
+115 LSTTNLNSDTGTIT

-134 SHNTQ
+134 THNTQ
-139 TLTAKGVDTERL
+139 QL
-151 TGKDIVVDNLTV
+151 TGKDIVVEDLTV
-163 NKAAHFFSLSV
+163 NNAAHFFSLSV

-194 KVEVLASGDYKCLW
+194 KVEVLASGDYKCWW

-217 TQTFSAGD
+217 TQTFNAGD

-244 TEAGNSDGWNY
+244 TEAGSSDGWNY

-261 DKDPASVSEPLKGD
+261 DKDPASVSEPMKGD

-281 NRTDSTRQAAIII
+281 NRTDTTRQAAIII

-345 GKTLESYI
+345 GVTLESYI

-361 SGTPYISAS
+361 SGTPYIG
-370 SGNWMIWDKDQ
+370 SGGTWMIWDKA
-381 SKYKDSGISAA
+381 SNTYKDSKIPARGQ
-392 GRDGRDG
+392 DGRDG
-399 TTPQIK
+399 STPQIK

-442 GVTPRIVD
+442 GVTPRIVE

-464 KGQDGRDLDPTPYY
+464 KGQDGRDLDPTPIY

-487 AVVDTNSRINISIDL
+487 AVVDTNNRLSLNIDL

-514 VSSNN
+514 VSSDN
-519 TPANMIQYTGG
+519 TPANKIQYKGG
-530 LIAINREGRF
+530 LIGINREGLF

-555 FNLLSG
+555 FNLLSD

-582 TDNIKAQVQDT
+582 TDQIKAQVQDT
-593 KQSINNVSG
+593 KQSINNVTG

-627 NKTGLDTVTGK
+627 NKTNLDSVTGK

-666 LDNLKQTTTRDINT
+666 LNNLQNTTTRDINT

-714 DFRQSTPLLHTSKDI
+714 DFRQPTPLLHTSKDK
-729 DGYFYYRSIETEQ
+729 DGYFYYRGVTSEL
-742 LEAGKKYTLQLK
+742 LEAGKKYTLQIM
-754 SDGRIAREHKEGQGT
+754 SDGVLAREHKEGQGN

-794 VWTFTCPTTDKYQLR
+794 VWTFTCPTTDHYILR
-809 LNSYSDGVKY
+809 LNSYSNGVVY

-827 KVEEGNTVTGWS
+827 KLEEGNIATGWS

-844 LYNYYS
+844 IYNYYS
-850 RNRVGFDFIENFPND
+850 RNRVGFDFVQNFPND

-877 SDTLTM
+877 TDTLTM
-883 SYNVSKA
+883 SYNISKA

-902 FDSNSVS
+902 FDSNSS
-909 LPNGQYLVRFTPYL
+909 AIPNGQYLVRFTPYL

-957 VGRVVEVKDNYLRIY
+957 VSRVVEVKDNYLRIY
-972 FESAHQAGQDTTS
+972 FESAHQAAQDTTRD
-985 NWSISLT
+985 WSISLT
-992 GLKVTRISSTESYL
+992 GLKVVRINSTESYL
-1006 SQKANSIEAKV
+1006 KQSADKIEAKV
-1017 RNGDIT
+1017 LNGDII
-1023 LDAKRVKVRNGNT
+1023 LDAKKVKIKNGNT

-1047 TRYIESQE
+1047 TRYIESQG

-1088 SSRVDETVLKEGIFQ
+1088 TTRVDETIKKEGIY
-1103 SVKLSPYSRDT
+1103 SKVAISPYSRDI
-1114 NLEIISNSQEAISIA
+1114 NLDIVSNSQTAISISSPSHDPLHNTVA
-1129 SVSNNLEAAISIT
+1129 LSVT
-1142 DGAVYGLRALTR
+1142 DGCVAGM
-1154 RYKGGNYTLDTY
+1154 RYATTYVSSGTTYLDTY
-1166 VKNVIVTGANDLE
+1166 VQNIIVNGETANPPQMTKEGA
-1179 NQVIGNQITYL
+1179 GNTVL
-1190 QLPDNDLLT
+1190 VLPDDDSLS
-1199 KGMLGPNPT
+1199 KGELQGDFTT
-1208 SAERV
+1208 SDKIAWQ
-1213 KYINKYHQTAENLQ
+1213 KKHGLPPQTLQ
-1227 AGQEYIIYKRSSGR
+1227 TGQEYRIYKRSKGTIKVVSNSNYPILYYTSNGIIQGD
-1241 LVISVGDD
+1241 LVLPANYIGVL
-1249 PRKKIS
+1249 
-1255 IVKYNQGNVEVVK
+1255 
-1268 SVLFTVNWVGII
+1268 SVLF
-1280 KVLYDGQNWNLYVD
+1280 DGNYWNIY
-1294 STNY
+1294 TNKY

>member
-12 ESAGSVGSGVGGGLG
+12 ESAGSGGSGVGGGLG
-27 GSLNS
+27 GGQNS
-32 ILEPHLLWGQV
+32 TLEPHLLWGQV
-43 YDGRHDISGDLRGV
+43 YDGRHDISGDLVGV
-57 GNIESDGNVSAKSIN
+57 GNIESDGSISAKGIN
-72 SQVGKIDSVTG
+72 SQTGKIDSVTG

-89 TIIGGSIS
+89 TIKGGSIS

-102 ITNLTTQSHTSQS
+102 ITNLTTTTHTSQA
-115 LTTTNLSSDTGTIS
+115 LTTTNLNSDTGTIT

-134 SHNTQ
+134 THNTQ
-139 TLTAKGVDTERL
+139 SLTAKGVDTERL

-194 KVEVLASGDYKCLW
+194 KVEVLASGDYRCLW

-217 TQTFSAGD
+217 TQTFNTGD

-261 DKDPASVSEPLKGD
+261 DKDPASVSEPMKGD

-281 NRTDSTRQAAIII
+281 NRTDTTRQAAIII

-353 ADRIKLTA
+353 ADRVRLSQ
-361 SGTPYISAS
+361 SGTPYIGS
-370 SGNWMIWDKDQ
+370 SGNWMIFDKDQ
-381 SKYKDSGISAA
+381 NKYKDSGISAA
-392 GRDGRDG
+392 GRDGQDG
-399 TTPQIK
+399 NTPFIK
-405 NGTWWIGGTDT
+405 SGVWWVGNTNTGISAVG
-416 RIPAQGSK
+416 Q
-424 GEKGEK
+424 K
-430 GDKGDQGLKGDA
+430 GDKGDKGDR
-442 GVTPRIVD
+442 GEKGERGSDGLSPRIVE
-450 NVWWIGNTNTQVVA
+450 NFWWVGNTNTNVPA
-464 KGQDGRDLDPTPYY
+464 RGQDGRDLDPTPYY

-487 AVVDTNSRINISIDL
+487 AVVDTYNRLSLNIDL

-514 VSSNN
+514 VASDN
-519 TPANMIQYTGG
+519 TPANKIQYNGG
-530 LIAINREGRF
+530 LIGINREGRF
-540 KHSQTLPYTGQTTFT
+540 KHSQTLPYTGQTTYT

-561 DKLVDSYTIPVTVL
+561 DKLVDSFTIPVTLL

-593 KQSINNVSG
+593 KQSINNVTG

-627 NKTGLDTVTGK
+627 NKTGLDNVTGK

-652 AGSIEQTVAGTRTE
+652 AGSIEQSVTGTRAE
-666 LDNLKQTTTRDINT
+666 LDSFKNTTTRDINT

-714 DFRQSTPLLHTSKDI
+714 DFRQPTPLLHTSKDK

-742 LEAGKKYTLQLK
+742 LIAGKKYTLQLK
-754 SDGRIAREHKEGQGT
+754 SDGVLAREHKGQGT

-782 LLFTSSNMVSDC
+782 LLFTSANSVGDC

-827 KVEEGNTVTGWS
+827 KVEEGNIVSGWS

-850 RNRVGFDFIENFPND
+850 INRVGFDFVQNFPND

-877 SDTLTM
+877 TDTVTM
-883 SYNVSKA
+883 TYNVSKA

-902 FDSNSVS
+902 FDSNSYAI
-909 LPNGQYLVRFTPYL
+909 PNGQYLVRFTPYL
-923 SAADVRLF
+923 SAADVRLL
-931 VEIDNKAGTQT
+931 VEIDNKESIQT

-947 QPAHIISGSE
+947 QPANVISGSE
-957 VGRVVEVKDNYLRIY
+957 VSRVVEVKDNYLRIY
-972 FESAHQAGQDTTS
+972 FESAHQAGQDTTRD
-985 NWSISLT
+985 WSIALT
-992 GLKVTRISSTESYL
+992 GLKVVRINSTESYL
-1006 SQKANSIEAKV
+1006 KQSADKIEAKV
-1017 RNGDIT
+1017 LNGDII
-1023 LDAKRVKVRNGNT
+1023 LDAKKVKIKNGNT

-1047 TRYIESQE
+1047 TRYIESPTGIYKVGE
-1055 GLFSVSDDGFYYRG
+1055 DGFYYQG
-1069 TVKDVENET
+1069 TVKDVDNET
-1078 VETKIHNHGL
+1078 VETKIHSHGL
-1088 SSRVDETVLKEGIFQ
+1088 TTRVDETIKKEGIY
-1103 SVKLSPYSRDT
+1103 SKVAISPYSRDI
-1114 NLEIISNSQEAISIA
+1114 NLEIVSNSQTAISISSPSHDPLHNTVA
-1129 SVSNNLEAAISIT
+1129 LSVT
-1142 DGAVYGLRALTR
+1142 DGCVAGM
-1154 RYKGGNYTLDTY
+1154 RYATTYVSSGTTYLDTY
-1166 VKNVIVTGANDLE
+1166 VQNIIVNGETANPPQMTKEGA
-1179 NQVIGNQITYL
+1179 GNTVL
-1190 QLPDNDLLT
+1190 VLPDDDSLS
-1199 KGMLGPNPT
+1199 KGELQGDFTT
-1208 SAERV
+1208 SDKIAWQ
-1213 KYINKYHQTAENLQ
+1213 KKHGLPPQTLQ
-1227 AGQEYIIYKRSSGR
+1227 TGQEYRIYKRSKGTIKVVSNSNYPILYYTGNGIIQGD
-1241 LVISVGDD
+1241 LVLPANYIGVL
-1249 PRKKIS
+1249 
-1255 IVKYNQGNVEVVK
+1255 
-1268 SVLFTVNWVGII
+1268 SVLF
-1280 KVLYDGQNWNLYVD
+1280 DGNYWNIY
-1294 STNY
+1294 TNKY

>member
-12 ESAGSVGSGVGGGLG
+12 ESAGSGGSGAGGGIG
-27 GSLNS
+27 GSQNS
-32 ILEPHLLWGQV
+32 TLEPHLLWGQV
-43 YDGRHDISGDLRGV
+43 YDGRHDISGDLLGV
-57 GNIESDGNVSAKSIN
+57 GNIESDGSISAKGIN
-72 SQVGKIDSVTG
+72 TQAGKIDSVTG

-102 ITNLTTQSHTSQS
+102 ITNLTTTSHTSQS
-115 LTTTNLSSDTGTIS
+115 LSTTNLNSDTGTIT
-129 DLSTQ
+129 DLTTQ

-139 TLTAKGVDTERL
+139 QLTAKGVDTERL

-163 NKAAHFFSLSV
+163 NKAAHFFSLSI

-194 KVEVLASGDYKCLW
+194 KVEVLASGDYKCWW
-208 KNTDNQTTT
+208 KNTDNLTTT

-225 FVVCQTFNT
+225 LVVCQTFNT

-244 TEAGNSDGWNY
+244 TEAGSSDGWNF

-261 DKDPASVSEPLKGD
+261 DKDPASVSEPMKGD

-281 NRTDSTRQAAIII
+281 NRTDTTRQAAIII

-361 SGTPYISAS
+361 SGTPYIG
-370 SGNWMIWDKDQ
+370 SGGTWMIWDKA
-381 SKYKDSGISAA
+381 SNTYKDSKIPARGQ
-392 GRDGRDG
+392 DGRDG

-442 GVTPRIVD
+442 GLTPRIVD
-450 NVWWIGNTNTQVVA
+450 NVWWVGNTNTQVVA
-464 KGQDGRDLDPTPYY
+464 RGQDGRDLDPTPYY

-487 AVVDTNSRINISIDL
+487 AVVDTINRLNLNIDL
-502 GLIEVVGSSASS
+502 GLIEVLGQSASS
-514 VSSNN
+514 VSSDN
-519 TPANMIQYTGG
+519 TPANKIQYNGG
-530 LIAINREGRF
+530 LIAINREGLF
-540 KHSQTLPYTGQTTFT
+540 KHTQTLPYTGQTTFT

-561 DKLVDSYTIPVTVL
+561 DKLVDSFTIPVTVL
-575 PSTVFSV
+575 PSTVFSI
-582 TDNIKAQVQDT
+582 TDQIKAQVQDT
-593 KQSINNVSG
+593 KQSINNVTG

-608 NKVTQLTQTADTIK
+608 NKVTQLTQTADQIK
-622 TQVQN
+622 TQVQT
-627 NKTGLDTVTGK
+627 NKTNLDTVTGK

-652 AGSIEQTVAGTRTE
+652 ADQLKAQVESTKTTTDTE
-666 LDNLKQTTTRDINT
+666 LAKTQRELNT

-714 DFRQSTPLLHTSKDI
+714 DFRQPTPLLHTSKEK
-729 DGYFYYRSIETEQ
+729 DGYIYYRGVTTEL

-754 SDGRIAREHKEGQGT
+754 SDGVLARGHERQGD

-782 LLFTSSNMVSDC
+782 LLFTSSNSVGDC
-794 VWTFTCPTTDKYQLR
+794 VWTFTCPTTDHYQLR

-827 KVEEGNTVTGWS
+827 KLEEGNIVSGWS

-850 RNRVGFDFIENFPND
+850 RNRVGFDFVQNFPND

-877 SDTLTM
+877 TDTVTM
-883 SYNVSKA
+883 TYDVSKA
-890 GGQLQDIDYTVL
+890 RGQLQDIDYTVL
-902 FDSNSVS
+902 FDSNSYAI
-909 LPNGQYLVRFTPYL
+909 PNGQYLVRFTPYL
-923 SAADVRLF
+923 SAADVRLR
-931 VEIDNKAGTQT
+931 VEIDNKESIQT

-947 QPAHIISGSE
+947 QSANVISGQE
-957 VGRVVEVKDNYLRIY
+957 VSRVVEVKDNYLRIY
-972 FESAHQAGQDTTS
+972 FESAHQEGQDTTRD
-985 NWSISLT
+985 WSVSLT
-992 GLKVTRISSTESYL
+992 GLKVVRINSTESYL
-1006 SQKANSIEAKV
+1006 KQNADKIEAKV
-1017 RNGDIT
+1017 LNGDII

-1047 TRYIESQE
+1047 TRYIESPTGIYKVGE
-1055 GLFSVSDDGFYYRG
+1055 DGFYYSG
-1069 TVKDVENET
+1069 TVKDVDNET
-1078 VETKIHNHGL
+1078 VETKIHSHGL
-1088 SSRVDETVLKEGIFQ
+1088 TTRVDETVKKEGIY
-1103 SVKLSPYSRDT
+1103 SKVAISPYSRDI
-1114 NLEIISNSQEAISIA
+1114 NLDIVSNSQTAISISSPSHDPLHNTVA
-1129 SVSNNLEAAISIT
+1129 LSVT
-1142 DGAVYGLRALTR
+1142 DGCVQGI
-1154 RYKGGNYTLDTY
+1154 RYATTYVSSGTTYLDTY
-1166 VKNVIVTGANDLE
+1166 VQNIIVNGETASPPQMTKEGA
-1179 NQVIGNQITYL
+1179 GNTVL
-1190 QLPDNDLLT
+1190 VLPDDDSLS
-1199 KGMLGPNPT
+1199 KGELQGDFTTTDKIAWQKKHGLPP
-1208 SAERV
+1208 
-1213 KYINKYHQTAENLQ
+1213 QTLQ
-1227 AGQEYIIYKRSSGR
+1227 TGQEYKIFKRSKGTIKVVSNSNYPILYYTSNGIIQGD
-1241 LVISVGDD
+1241 LVLPANYIGVL
-1249 PRKKIS
+1249 
-1255 IVKYNQGNVEVVK
+1255 
-1268 SVLFTVNWVGII
+1268 SVLF
-1280 KVLYDGQNWNLYVD
+1280 DGNYWNIY
-1294 STNY
+1294 TNKY

>member
-12 ESAGSVGSGVGGGLG
+12 ESAGSGGSGVGGGIG
-27 GSLNS
+27 GSQNS
-32 ILEPHLLWGQV
+32 TLEPHLLWGQV
-43 YDGRHDISGDLRGV
+43 YDGRHDISGDLLGV
-57 GNIESDGNVSAKSIN
+57 GNIESDGSISAKGIN
-72 SQVGKIDSVTG
+72 TQAGKIDSVTG

-102 ITNLTTQSHTSQS
+102 ITNLTTTSHTSQS
-115 LTTTNLSSDTGTIS
+115 LTTTNLSSDTGTIT

-139 TLTAKGVDTERL
+139 QLTAKGVDTERL

-194 KVEVLASGDYKCLW
+194 KVEVLASGDYKCWW

-244 TEAGNSDGWNY
+244 TEAGGSDGWNY

-261 DKDPASVSEPLKGD
+261 DKDPASVSEPMKGD

-281 NRTDSTRQAAIII
+281 NRTDTTRQAAIII

-345 GKTLESYI
+345 GVTLESYI

-361 SGTPYISAS
+361 SGTPYIG
-370 SGNWMIWDKDQ
+370 SGGTWMIWDKA
-381 SKYKDSGISAA
+381 SNTYKDSKIPARGQ
-392 GRDGRDG
+392 DGRDG

-464 KGQDGRDLDPTPYY
+464 RGQDGRDLDPTPYY

-487 AVVDTNSRINISIDL
+487 AVVDTFNRLNLNLDL

-514 VSSNN
+514 VSSDN
-519 TPANMIQYTGG
+519 TPANKIQYSGG
-530 LIAINREGRF
+530 LIAINREGKF
-540 KHSQTLPYTGQTTFT
+540 KHSQELPYTGQQTYT
-555 FNLLSG
+555 FNLLRG

-582 TDNIKAQVQDT
+582 TDSIKAQVQDT
-593 KQSINNVSG
+593 KQSINNVTG

-622 TQVQN
+622 TQVQT
-627 NKTGLDTVTGK
+627 NKTNLDTVTGK

-666 LDNLKQTTTRDINT
+666 LDNLQKTTTRDINT

-695 EETVRDF
+695 EEAVRDF

-714 DFRQSTPLLHTSKDI
+714 DFRQPTPLLHTSKDK
-729 DGYFYYRSIETEQ
+729 DGYIYYRGVTSEL

-754 SDGRIAREHKEGQGT
+754 SDGFLARGHERQGD

-782 LLFTSSNMVSDC
+782 LLFTSSNSVSDC
-794 VWTFTCPTTDKYQLR
+794 VWTFTCPTTDHYQLR

-827 KVEEGNTVTGWS
+827 KLEEGNIATGWS

-844 LYNYYS
+844 IYNYYS
-850 RNRVGFDFIENFPND
+850 RNRVGFDFVQNFPND

-870 SISYNHS
+870 SISYNHTN
-877 SDTLTM
+877 DTITM

-902 FDSNSVS
+902 FDSNSS
-909 LPNGQYLVRFTPYL
+909 AIPNGQYLVRFTPYL

-957 VGRVVEVKDNYLRIY
+957 VSRVVEVKDNYLRIY

-985 NWSISLT
+985 NWSINLT
-992 GLKVTRISSTESYL
+992 GLKVVRINSTESYL
-1006 SQKANSIEAKV
+1006 KQSADKIEAKV
-1017 RNGDIT
+1017 QNGDII
-1023 LDAKRVKVRNGNT
+1023 LDANRVKIKNGNT

-1047 TRYIESQE
+1047 TSYIESPTGIYKVGE
-1055 GLFSVSDDGFYYRG
+1055 DVFYYQG
-1069 TVKDVENET
+1069 TVKDVDNET
-1078 VETKIHNHGL
+1078 VETKIHSHGL
-1088 SSRVDETVLKEGIFQ
+1088 TTRVDETIKKEGIY
-1103 SVKLSPYSRDT
+1103 SKVAISPYSRDI
-1114 NLEIISNSQEAISIA
+1114 NLEIVSNSQTAISISSPSHDPLHNTVA
-1129 SVSNNLEAAISIT
+1129 LSVT
-1142 DGAVYGLRALTR
+1142 DGCVAGM
-1154 RYKGGNYTLDTY
+1154 RYATTYVSSGTTYLDTY
-1166 VKNVIVTGANDLE
+1166 VQNIIVNGETANPPQMTKEGA
-1179 NQVIGNQITYL
+1179 GNTVL
-1190 QLPDNDLLT
+1190 VLPDDDSLS
-1199 KGMLGPNPT
+1199 KGELQGDFTT
-1208 SAERV
+1208 SDKIAWQ
-1213 KYINKYHQTAENLQ
+1213 KKHGLPPQTLQ
-1227 AGQEYIIYKRSSGR
+1227 TGQEYRIYKRSKGTIKVVSNSNYPILYYTSNGIIQGD
-1241 LVISVGDD
+1241 LVLPANYIGVL
-1249 PRKKIS
+1249 
-1255 IVKYNQGNVEVVK
+1255 
-1268 SVLFTVNWVGII
+1268 SVLF
-1280 KVLYDGQNWNLYVD
+1280 DGNYWNIY
-1294 STNY
+1294 TNKY

>member
-32 ILEPHLLWGQV
+32 TLEPHLLWGQV
-43 YDGRHDISGDLRGV
+43 YDGRHDISGDLLGV
-57 GNIESDGNVSAKSIN
+57 GNIESDGNVSAKAIN
-72 SQVGKIDSVTG
+72 TQAGKIDSVTG

-89 TIIGGSIS
+89 TIIGGSVS

-102 ITNLTTQSHTSQS
+102 ITNLTTTSHTSQS
-115 LTTTNLSSDTGTIS
+115 LTTTNLNSDTGTIT

-163 NKAAHFFSLSV
+163 LKAAHFFSLSI
-174 DEIKATQGQ
+174 DEVRAVGGQ
-183 IIVTPASAIIE
+183 LILTPASAKLD
-194 KVEVLASGDYKCLW
+194 KVEVQGNGNFKCSW
-208 KNTDNQTTT
+208 KNSDGNKKVVNQ
-217 TQTFSAGD
+217 FLAND
-225 FVVCQTFNT
+225 LVVCQTYNLET
-234 GQSRYYWRLC
+234 GSTYYWRKC
-244 TEAGNSDGWNY
+244 IEAGTDGDYNY
-255 ITLSKT
+255 IILSNT
-261 DKDPASVSEPLKGD
+261 DKDSKSNSNPSVGD
-275 NIVQLG
+275 EIVQLG
-281 NRTDSTRQAAIII
+281 NTTDTTRQSAIII
-294 SAYNTGYLD
+294 SAYNSTYLD
-303 KTVVAPSIV
+303 PTIKAPSIV
-312 QYQGINDYNLETH
+312 QYSGISSYQLEPY
-325 RLNVISVGKNIFSGE
+325 RQNVLSKSGNKFQGE
-340 FRVDN
+340 FKVET
-345 GKTLESYI
+345 GKTLEQYI
-353 ADRIKLTA
+353 AERIKLTA
-361 SGTPYISAS
+361 SGTPYI
-370 SGNWMIWDKDQ
+370 GNNNNWWIWDKDQ

-392 GRDGRDG
+392 GRNGQDGL
-399 TTPQIK
+399 TPRIV
-405 NGTWWIGGTDT
+405 NNVWWIGNTNTG
-416 RIPAQGSK
+416 ISAVGQ
-424 GEKGEK
+424 K
-430 GDKGDQGLKGDA
+430 GDKGDRGEKGDQGQKGDA
-442 GVTPRIVD
+442 GLTPRIVD
-450 NVWWIGNTNTQVVA
+450 NVWWIGNTNTSVPA
-464 KGQDGRDLDPTPYY
+464 RGQDGRDLDPTLYY
-478 KLYDRGGSV
+478 KIYDRGGSV
-487 AVVDTNSRINISIDL
+487 AVVDTNNRLNLNLDL
-502 GLIEVVGSSASS
+502 GLIEVVGQSASS
-514 VSSNN
+514 VSSDN
-519 TPANMIQYTGG
+519 TPANKIQYNGG

-582 TDNIKAQVQDT
+582 TDQIKAQVQDT
-593 KQSINNVSG
+593 KQGINNVTG

-627 NKTGLDTVTGK
+627 NKTNLDTVTGK

-714 DFRQSTPLLHTSKDI
+714 DFRQSTPLLHTSKDK
-729 DGYFYYRSIETEQ
+729 DGYFYYRGVTSE
-742 LEAGKKYTLQLK
+742 LLVAGKKYTLQLK
-754 SDGRIAREHKEGQGT
+754 SDGVLAREHKEGQGD

-782 LLFTSSNMVSDC
+782 LLFTSENAESDC
-794 VWTFTCPTTDKYQLR
+794 VWTFTCPTTDHYILR

-827 KVEEGNTVTGWS
+827 KVEEGNIATGWS

-850 RNRVGFDFIENFPND
+850 RNRVGFDFVQNFPND

-877 SDTLTM
+877 TDTVTM
-883 SYNVSKA
+883 TYNVSKA

-902 FDSNSVS
+902 FDSNSYAI
-909 LPNGQYLVRFTPYL
+909 PNGQYLVRFTPYL
-923 SAADVRLF
+923 SAADVKLL

-957 VGRVVEVKDNYLRIY
+957 VSRVVEVKDNYLRIY
-972 FESAHQAGQDTTS
+972 FESAHQAEQDTTRD
-985 NWSISLT
+985 WSIALT
-992 GLKVTRISSTESYL
+992 GLKVVRINSTESYL
-1006 SQKANSIEAKV
+1006 KQSADLIEAKV
-1017 RNGDIT
+1017 RDGNII
-1023 LDAKRVKVRNGNT
+1023 LDAKKVKVRNGNT

-1047 TRYIESQE
+1047 TSYIESQK
-1055 GLFSVSDDGFYYRG
+1055 GLFSINEDGFYYRG
-1069 TVKDVENET
+1069 TVKDVDNET

-1088 SSRVDETVLKEGIFQ
+1088 TTRVDETIKKEGIY
-1103 SVKLSPYSRDT
+1103 SKVAISPYSRDI
-1114 NLEIISNSQEAISIA
+1114 NLEIVSNSQTAISISSPSHDPLHNTVA
-1129 SVSNNLEAAISIT
+1129 LSVT
-1142 DGAVYGLRALTR
+1142 DGCVAGLRYATT
-1154 RYKGGNYTLDTY
+1154 YVSSGTTYLDTY
-1166 VKNVIVTGANDLE
+1166 VQNIIVNGETASPPQMTKEGA
-1179 NQVIGNQITYL
+1179 GNTVL
-1190 QLPDNDLLT
+1190 VLPDDDSLS
-1199 KGMLGPNPT
+1199 KGELQGDFTT
-1208 SAERV
+1208 SDKIAWQ
-1213 KYINKYHQTAENLQ
+1213 KKHGLPPQTLQ
-1227 AGQEYIIYKRSSGR
+1227 TGQEYRIYKRSKGTIKVVSNSNYPILYYTSNGIIQGD
-1241 LVISVGDD
+1241 LVLPANYIGVL
-1249 PRKKIS
+1249 
-1255 IVKYNQGNVEVVK
+1255 
-1268 SVLFTVNWVGII
+1268 SVLF
-1280 KVLYDGQNWNLYVD
+1280 DGNYWNIY
-1294 STNY
+1294 TNKY

>member
-12 ESAGSVGSGVGGGLG
+12 ESVGSGGSGVGGGIG
-27 GSLNS
+27 GSQNS
-32 ILEPHLLWGQV
+32 TLEPHLLWGQV
-43 YDGRHDISGDLRGV
+43 YDGRHDISGDLLGV
-57 GNIESDGNVSAKSIN
+57 GNIESDGSISAKAIN
-72 SQVGKIDSVTG
+72 IQAGKIDSVTG

-102 ITNLTTQSHTSQS
+102 ITNLTTTNHTSQA
-115 LTTTNLSSDTGTIS
+115 LTTTNLNSDTGTIT

-139 TLTAKGVDTERL
+139 QLTAKGVDTERL

-194 KVEVLASGDYKCLW
+194 KVEVLANGDYRCWW

-217 TQTFSAGD
+217 TQTFSTGD
-225 FVVCQTFNT
+225 LVVCQTFNT

-244 TEAGNSDGWNY
+244 TEAGSSEGWNY

-261 DKDPASVSEPLKGD
+261 DKDPASVSEPMKGD

-281 NRTDSTRQAAIII
+281 NRTDTTRQAAIII

-345 GKTLESYI
+345 GVTLESYI

-361 SGTPYISAS
+361 SGTPYIG
-370 SGNWMIWDKDQ
+370 SGGTWMIWDKA
-381 SKYKDSGISAA
+381 SNTYKDSKIPARGQ
-392 GRDGRDG
+392 DGRDG

-442 GVTPRIVD
+442 GVTPRIVE
-450 NVWWIGNTNTQVVA
+450 NVWWIGNTNTNVPA
-464 KGQDGRDLDPTPYY
+464 RGQDGRDLDPTPIY

-487 AVVDTNSRINISIDL
+487 AVVDTINRLNLNIDL
-502 GLIEVVGSSASS
+502 GLIEVLGQSASS
-514 VSSNN
+514 VSSDK
-519 TPANMIQYTGG
+519 TSANKIQYNGG

-582 TDNIKAQVQDT
+582 TDQIKAQVQDT
-593 KQSINNVSG
+593 KQSINNVTG

-666 LDNLKQTTTRDINT
+666 LNNLQNTTTRDINT

-714 DFRQSTPLLHTSKDI
+714 DFRQPTPLLHTSKDK
-729 DGYFYYRSIETEQ
+729 DGYIYYRGVTTEL

-754 SDGRIAREHKEGQGT
+754 SDGVLAREHKEGQGS

-794 VWTFTCPTTDKYQLR
+794 VWTFTCPTTDHYQLR

-827 KVEEGNTVTGWS
+827 KVEEGNIATGWS

-844 LYNYYS
+844 LYTYYS
-850 RNRVGFDFIENFPND
+850 TNKVGFKFLQNFPND

-877 SDTLTM
+877 TDTLTM
-883 SYNVSKA
+883 SYSVSKA

-902 FDSNSVS
+902 FDSNSS
-909 LPNGQYLVRFTPYL
+909 AIPNGQYLIRFTPYL

-931 VEIDNKAGTQT
+931 VEIDNKNSTQT

-957 VGRVVEVKDNYLRIY
+957 VSRVVDVKDNYLRIY
-972 FESAHQAGQDTTS
+972 FESAHQAGQDTTRD
-985 NWSISLT
+985 WSFALT
-992 GLKVTRISSTESYL
+992 GLKVVRINSTESYL
-1006 SQKANSIEAKV
+1006 KQSADKIEAKV
-1017 RNGDIT
+1017 LNGDII
-1023 LDAKRVKVRNGNT
+1023 LDAKKVKIKNGNT

-1047 TRYIESQE
+1047 TRYIESPTGIYKVGE
-1055 GLFSVSDDGFYYRG
+1055 DGFYYQG

-1078 VETKIHNHGL
+1078 VETKIHSHGL
-1088 SSRVDETVLKEGIFQ
+1088 TTRVDETIKKEGIY
-1103 SVKLSPYSRDT
+1103 SKVAISPYSRDI
-1114 NLEIISNSQEAISIA
+1114 NLDIVSNSQTAISISSPSHDPLHNTVA
-1129 SVSNNLEAAISIT
+1129 LSVT
-1142 DGAVYGLRALTR
+1142 DGCVAGM
-1154 RYKGGNYTLDTY
+1154 RYATTYVSSGTTYLDTY
-1166 VKNVIVTGANDLE
+1166 VQNIIVNGETASPPQMTKEGA
-1179 NQVIGNQITYL
+1179 GNTVL
-1190 QLPDNDLLT
+1190 VLPDDDSLS
-1199 KGMLGPNPT
+1199 KGELQGNFTT
-1208 SAERV
+1208 SDKIAWQ
-1213 KYINKYHQTAENLQ
+1213 KKHGLPPQTLQ
-1227 AGQEYIIYKRSSGR
+1227 TGQEYRIYKRSKGTIKVVSNSNYPILYYTSNGIIQGD
-1241 LVISVGDD
+1241 LVLPANYIGVL
-1249 PRKKIS
+1249 
-1255 IVKYNQGNVEVVK
+1255 
-1268 SVLFTVNWVGII
+1268 SVLF
-1280 KVLYDGQNWNLYVD
+1280 DGNYWNIY
-1294 STNY
+1294 TNKY

>member
-12 ESAGSVGSGVGGGLG
+12 ESVGSGGSGVGGGLG
-27 GSLNS
+27 GSQNS
-32 ILEPHLLWGQV
+32 TLEPHLLWGQV
-43 YDGRHDISGDLRGV
+43 YDGRHDISGDLVGV
-57 GNIESDGNVSAKSIN
+57 GNIESDGSVSAKSIN
-72 SQVGKIDSVTG
+72 TQAGKIDSVTG

-102 ITNLTTQSHTSQS
+102 ITNLTTTSHTSQS
-115 LTTTNLSSDTGTIS
+115 LTTTNLNSDTGTIT

-134 SHNTQ
+134 THNTQ
-139 TLTAKGVDTERL
+139 QLTAKGVDTERL

-183 IIVTPASAIIE
+183 ILVTPASAFIE
-194 KVEVLASGDYKCLW
+194 KVEVLASGDYKCWW

-217 TQTFSAGD
+217 TQTFNTGD

-261 DKDPASVSEPLKGD
+261 DKDPASVSEPMKGD

-281 NRTDSTRQAAIII
+281 NRTDTTRQAAIII

-361 SGTPYISAS
+361 SGTPYINGST
-370 SGNWMIWDKDQ
+370 GNWMIWDKDQ
-381 SKYKDSGISAA
+381 NKYKDSGISAA
-392 GRDGRDG
+392 GRDGQDG
-399 TTPQIK
+399 QTPRIVD
-405 NGTWWIGGTDT
+405 NFWWVGGTNT
-416 RIPAQGSK
+416 GISAVGQ
-424 GEKGEK
+424 K
-430 GDKGDQGLKGDA
+430 GDKGDRGEKGERGSDGLI
-442 GVTPRIVD
+442 PRIVD
-450 NVWWIGNTNTQVVA
+450 NVWWVGSTNTGISAQ
-464 KGQDGRDLDPTPYY
+464 GERGRDGRDLDPTPYY

-487 AVVDTNSRINISIDL
+487 AVVDTNNRLNLNIDL
-502 GLIEVVGSSASS
+502 GLIEVVGQSASS
-514 VSSNN
+514 VSSDN
-519 TPANMIQYTGG
+519 TPANKIQYNGG
-530 LIAINREGRF
+530 LIGINREGRF

-561 DKLVDSYTIPVTVL
+561 DKLVDSYTIPITVL

-582 TDNIKAQVQDT
+582 TDQIKAQVQDT
-593 KQSINNVSG
+593 KQSINNVTG
-602 RIGTVE
+602 RVGTVE

-627 NKTGLDTVTGK
+627 NKTNLDTVTGK

-695 EETVRDF
+695 EEAVRDF

-714 DFRQSTPLLHTSKDI
+714 DFRQPTPLLHTSKDK
-729 DGYFYYRSIETEQ
+729 DGYIYYRGVTSEL

-754 SDGRIAREHKEGQGT
+754 SDGVLARGHERQGD

-782 LLFTSSNMVSDC
+782 LLFTSSNSVSDC
-794 VWTFTCPTTDKYQLR
+794 VWTFTCPTTDHYQLR
-809 LNSYSDGVKY
+809 LNSYSNGVKY

-827 KVEEGNTVTGWS
+827 KLEEGNIATGWS

-844 LYNYYS
+844 IYNYYS
-850 RNRVGFDFIENFPND
+850 RNRVGFDFVQNFPND

-883 SYNVSKA
+883 SYNISKA

-902 FDSNSVS
+902 FDSNSS
-909 LPNGQYLVRFTPYL
+909 AIPNGLYLIRFTPYL
-923 SAADVRLF
+923 SAADVRLL
-931 VEIDNKAGTQT
+931 VEIDNKNSTQT

-947 QPAHIISGSE
+947 QPAHMISGNE
-957 VGRVVEVKDNYLRIY
+957 VSRIIEVKDNYLRIY
-972 FESAHQAGQDTTS
+972 FESAHQAGQDTTR
-985 NWSISLT
+985 NWSINLT
-992 GLKVTRISSTESYL
+992 GLKVTRISSTESFL
-1006 SQKANSIEAKV
+1006 KQSADKIEAKV
-1017 RNGDIT
+1017 LNGDII

-1047 TRYIESQE
+1047 TRYIESQG
-1055 GLFSVSDDGFYYRG
+1055 GLFNVSDDGFYYRG

-1088 SSRVDETVLKEGIFQ
+1088 STRVDETVLKDGIFQ
-1103 SVKLSPYSRDT
+1103 SVKISPYSRDT
-1114 NLEIISNSQEAISIA
+1114 NLDIISNSQEAVSIS

-1166 VKNVIVTGANDLE
+1166 VKNVIVTGASDLE
-1179 NQVIGNQITYL
+1179 NQVIGNQGTNL

-1199 KGMLGPNPT
+1199 KSMLGPNPT

-1213 KYINKYHQTAENLQ
+1213 KYINKYHQTPENLQ

-1241 LVISVGDD
+1241 LVISVDDD

>member
-12 ESAGSVGSGVGGGLG
+12 ESVGSGGSGVGGGIG
-27 GSLNS
+27 GSQNS
-32 ILEPHLLWGQV
+32 TLEPHLLWGQV
-43 YDGRHDISGDLRGV
+43 YDGRHDISGNLVGV
-57 GNIESDGNVSAKSIN
+57 GNIESDGSINAKSIN
-72 SQVGKIDSVTG
+72 TQAGKIDSVTG

-89 TIIGGSIS
+89 TIIGGSVS

-102 ITNLTTQSHTSQS
+102 ITNLTTTSHTSQS
-115 LTTTNLSSDTGTIS
+115 LTTTNLNSDTGTIT

-134 SHNTQ
+134 THNTQ
-139 TLTAKGVDTERL
+139 QLTAKGVDTERL

-183 IIVTPASAIIE
+183 ILVTPASAIIE
-194 KVEVLASGDYKCLW
+194 KVEVLANGDYKCWW
-208 KNTDNQTTT
+208 KNTDNQTIT

-244 TEAGNSDGWNY
+244 TEAGSSDGWNY

-261 DKDPASVSEPLKGD
+261 DKDPASVSEPMKGD

-281 NRTDSTRQAAIII
+281 NRTDPTRQAAIII

-361 SGTPYISAS
+361 SGTPYIGN
-370 SGNWMIWDKDQ
+370 SGTWMIWDKA
-381 SKYKDSGISAA
+381 SNTYKDSKIPARGQ
-392 GRDGRDG
+392 DGRDG
-399 TTPQIK
+399 STPQIK
-405 NGTWWIGGTDT
+405 NGTWWIGSTNTG
-416 RIPAQGSK
+416 IPAQGSK

-430 GDKGDQGLKGDA
+430 GDKGDPGLKGDA
-442 GVTPRIVD
+442 GLTPRIVD
-450 NVWWIGNTNTQVVA
+450 NVWWIGNTNTNVPA

-487 AVVDTNSRINISIDL
+487 AVVDTNNRLNLNIDL
-502 GLIEVVGSSASS
+502 GLIEVVGQSASS
-514 VSSNN
+514 ISSDN
-519 TPANMIQYTGG
+519 TPANKIQYNGG
-530 LIAINREGRF
+530 LIGINKEGLF
-540 KHSQTLPYTGQTTFT
+540 KHTQELPYTGQTTFT
-555 FNLLSG
+555 FNLLCG

-582 TDNIKAQVQDT
+582 TDQIKAQVQDT
-593 KQSINNVSG
+593 KQSINNVTG
-602 RIGTVE
+602 RVGTVE

-622 TQVQN
+622 TQVQT
-627 NKTGLDTVTGK
+627 NKTNLDTVTGK

-666 LDNLKQTTTRDINT
+666 LDNLKNTTTRDINT

-714 DFRQSTPLLHTSKDI
+714 DFRQSTPLLHTSKDK

-742 LEAGKKYTLQLK
+742 LLAGKKYTLQLK
-754 SDGRIAREHKEGQGT
+754 SDGVLAREHKEGQGN

-782 LLFTSSNMVSDC
+782 LLFTSANMVSDC

-827 KVEEGNTVTGWS
+827 KVEEGNIVSGWS

-850 RNRVGFDFIENFPND
+850 RNRVGFDFVQNFPND

-877 SDTLTM
+877 NDTLTM
-883 SYNVSKA
+883 SYNISKA

-902 FDSNSVS
+902 FDSNSS
-909 LPNGQYLVRFTPYL
+909 AIPNGQYLVRFTPYL
-923 SAADVRLF
+923 SAADVRLL

-957 VGRVVEVKDNYLRIY
+957 VSRVVDVKDNYLRIY

-985 NWSISLT
+985 NWSINLT
-992 GLKVTRISSTESYL
+992 GLKVVRINSTESYL
-1006 SQKANSIEAKV
+1006 KQSADKIEAKV
-1017 RNGDIT
+1017 LNGDII
-1023 LDAKRVKVRNGNT
+1023 LDAKKVKIKNGNT

-1047 TRYIESQE
+1047 TRYIESQG
-1055 GLFSVSDDGFYYRG
+1055 GLFSINDDGFYYRG

-1088 SSRVDETVLKEGIFQ
+1088 TTRVDETIKKEGIY
-1103 SVKLSPYSRDT
+1103 SKVAISPYSRDI
-1114 NLEIISNSQEAISIA
+1114 NLDIVSNSQTAISISSPSHDPLHNTVA
-1129 SVSNNLEAAISIT
+1129 LSVT
-1142 DGAVYGLRALTR
+1142 DGCVAGM
-1154 RYKGGNYTLDTY
+1154 RYATTYVSSGTTYLDTY
-1166 VKNVIVTGANDLE
+1166 VQNIIVNGETASPPQMTKEGA
-1179 NQVIGNQITYL
+1179 GNTVL
-1190 QLPDNDLLT
+1190 VLPDDDSLS
-1199 KGMLGPNPT
+1199 KGELQGDFTT
-1208 SAERV
+1208 SDKIAWQ
-1213 KYINKYHQTAENLQ
+1213 KKHGLPPQTLQ
-1227 AGQEYIIYKRSSGR
+1227 TGQEYRIYKRSKGTIKVVSNSNYPILYYTSNGIIQGD
-1241 LVISVGDD
+1241 LVLPANYIGVL
-1249 PRKKIS
+1249 
-1255 IVKYNQGNVEVVK
+1255 
-1268 SVLFTVNWVGII
+1268 SVLF
-1280 KVLYDGQNWNLYVD
+1280 DGNYWNIY
-1294 STNY
+1294 TNKY

>member
-12 ESAGSVGSGVGGGLG
+12 ESVGSGGSGVGGGIG
-27 GSLNS
+27 GSQNS
-32 ILEPHLLWGQV
+32 TLEPHLLWGQV
-43 YDGRHDISGDLRGV
+43 YDGRHDISGDLIGV
-57 GNIESDGNVSAKSIN
+57 GNIESDGNVSAKAIN
-72 SQVGKIDSVTG
+72 TQTGKIDSVTG

-89 TIIGGSIS
+89 TIIGGSVS

-102 ITNLTTQSHTSQS
+102 ITNLTTTSHTSQS
-115 LTTTNLSSDTGTIS
+115 LTTTNLNSDTGTIT
-129 DLSTQ
+129 DLTTQ
-134 SHNTQ
+134 THNTQ
-139 TLTAKGVDTERL
+139 SLTAKGVDTERL

-163 NKAAHFFSLSV
+163 NKAAHFFSLSI

-194 KVEVLASGDYKCLW
+194 KVEVLASGDYKCWW

-217 TQTFSAGD
+217 TQTFNAGD

-244 TEAGNSDGWNY
+244 TEAGGSDGWNY

-261 DKDPASVSEPLKGD
+261 DKDPASVSEPMKGD

-281 NRTDSTRQAAIII
+281 NRTDTTRQAAIII

-361 SGTPYISAS
+361 SGTPYINGST
-370 SGNWMIWDKDQ
+370 GNWMIWDKA
-381 SKYKDSGISAA
+381 SNTYKDSKIPARGQ
-392 GRDGRDG
+392 DGKDG
-399 TTPQIK
+399 STPQIK

-430 GDKGDQGLKGDA
+430 GDKGDQGLKGDT

-487 AVVDTNSRINISIDL
+487 AVVDTNNRLSLNIDL
-502 GLIEVVGSSASS
+502 GLIEVVGQSASS
-514 VSSNN
+514 ISSDN
-519 TPANMIQYTGG
+519 TPANKIQYSGG

-582 TDNIKAQVQDT
+582 TDQIKAQVQDT
-593 KQSINNVSG
+593 KQSINNVTG

-622 TQVQN
+622 TQVQT

-666 LDNLKQTTTRDINT
+666 LDNLKNTTTRDINT

-714 DFRQSTPLLHTSKDI
+714 DFRQPTPLLHTSKDK
-729 DGYFYYRSIETEQ
+729 DGYIYYRGVTSEL

-754 SDGRIAREHKEGQGT
+754 SDGVLARGHERQGD

-782 LLFTSSNMVSDC
+782 LLFTSSNMESNC
-794 VWTFTCPTTDKYQLR
+794 VWTFTCPTTDHYILW
-809 LNSYSDGVKY
+809 LNSYSDGVVY

-827 KVEEGNTVTGWS
+827 KLEEGNIATGWS

-850 RNRVGFDFIENFPND
+850 RNRVGFDFVQNFPND

-883 SYNVSKA
+883 SYNINKA

-902 FDSNSVS
+902 FDSNSS
-909 LPNGQYLVRFTPYL
+909 AIPNGLYLVRFTPYL

-931 VEIDNKAGTQT
+931 VEIDNKNSTQT

-957 VGRVVEVKDNYLRIY
+957 VSRVVEVKDNYLRIY
-972 FESAHQAGQDTTS
+972 FESAHQAGQDTTRD
-985 NWSISLT
+985 WSIALT
-992 GLKVTRISSTESYL
+992 GLKVVRINSTESYL
-1006 SQKANSIEAKV
+1006 KQSADLIEAKV
-1017 RNGDIT
+1017 RNGDII
-1023 LDAKRVKVRNGNT
+1023 LDAKKVKIKNGNT

-1047 TRYIESQE
+1047 TRYIESQG

-1088 SSRVDETVLKEGIFQ
+1088 TTRVDETIKKEGIY
-1103 SVKLSPYSRDT
+1103 SKVAISPYSRDI
-1114 NLEIISNSQEAISIA
+1114 NLDIVSNSQTAISISSPSHDPLHNTVA
-1129 SVSNNLEAAISIT
+1129 LSVT
-1142 DGAVYGLRALTR
+1142 DGCVAGM
-1154 RYKGGNYTLDTY
+1154 RYATTYVSSGTTYLDTY
-1166 VKNVIVTGANDLE
+1166 VQNIIVNGETASPPQMTKEGA
-1179 NQVIGNQITYL
+1179 GNTVL
-1190 QLPDNDLLT
+1190 VLPDDDSLS
-1199 KGMLGPNPT
+1199 KGELQGDFTT
-1208 SAERV
+1208 SDKIAWQ
-1213 KYINKYHQTAENLQ
+1213 KKHGLPPQTLQ
-1227 AGQEYIIYKRSSGR
+1227 TGQEYRIYKRSKGTIKVVSNSNYPILYYTSNGIIQGD
-1241 LVISVGDD
+1241 LVLPANYIGVL
-1249 PRKKIS
+1249 
-1255 IVKYNQGNVEVVK
+1255 
-1268 SVLFTVNWVGII
+1268 SVLF
-1280 KVLYDGQNWNLYVD
+1280 DGNYWNIY
-1294 STNY
+1294 TNKY

>member
-12 ESAGSVGSGVGGGLG
+12 ESVGSGGSGGIG
-27 GSLNS
+27 GSQNS
-32 ILEPHLLWGQV
+32 TLEPHLLWGQV
-43 YDGRHDISGDLRGV
+43 YDGRHDISGDLVGV
-57 GNIESDGNVSAKSIN
+57 GNIESDGSISAKSIN
-72 SQVGKIDSVTG
+72 TQTGKLDSVTG

-102 ITNLTTQSHTSQS
+102 ITNLTTTSHTSQS
-115 LTTTNLSSDTGTIS
+115 LTTTNLNSDTGTIT

-134 SHNTQ
+134 THNTQ
-139 TLTAKGVDTERL
+139 SLTAKGVDTERL

-183 IIVTPASAIIE
+183 IIVTPASGVIE
-194 KVEVLASGDYKCLW
+194 KVEVLASGDYKCWW

-217 TQTFSAGD
+217 TQTFNTGD

-261 DKDPASVSEPLKGD
+261 DKDPASVSEPMKGD

-281 NRTDSTRQAAIII
+281 NRTDTTRQAAIII

-361 SGTPYISAS
+361 SGTPYIG
-370 SGNWMIWDKDQ
+370 SGGTWMIWDKA
-381 SKYKDSGISAA
+381 SNTYKDSKIPARGQ
-392 GRDGRDG
+392 DGRDG

-405 NGTWWIGGTDT
+405 NGTWCIGGTDT

-424 GEKGEK
+424 GEKG
-430 GDKGDQGLKGDA
+430 DKGDQGEKGERGSD
-442 GVTPRIVD
+442 GLSPRIV
-450 NVWWIGNTNTQVVA
+450 NGVWWVGNQNLGISAQ
-464 KGQDGRDLDPTPYY
+464 GERGRDGRDLYPTLYY

-487 AVVDTNSRINISIDL
+487 AVVDTNNRLSLNIDL
-502 GLIEVVGSSASS
+502 GLIEVVGQSASS
-514 VSSNN
+514 VSSDN
-519 TPANMIQYTGG
+519 TPANKIQYNGG
-530 LIAINREGRF
+530 LIGINREGLF

-593 KQSINNVSG
+593 KQSINNVTG

-622 TQVQN
+622 AQVQN
-627 NKTGLDTVTGK
+627 NKTNLDTVTGK

-666 LDNLKQTTTRDINT
+666 LDNLKKTTTRDINT

-714 DFRQSTPLLHTSKDI
+714 DFRQPTPLLHTSKDK
-729 DGYFYYRSIETEQ
+729 DGYFYYRGVTSEL
-742 LEAGKKYTLQLK
+742 LEAGKKYTLQIK
-754 SDGRIAREHKEGQGT
+754 SDGVLAREHERQGD

-782 LLFTSSNMVSDC
+782 LLFTSENAESDC
-794 VWTFTCPTTDKYQLR
+794 VWTFTCPTTDHYQLR

-827 KVEEGNTVTGWS
+827 KLEEGNIVSGWS

-844 LYNYYS
+844 IYNYYS
-850 RNRVGFDFIENFPND
+850 RNRVGFDFVQNFPND

-877 SDTLTM
+877 TDTVTM
-883 SYNVSKA
+883 TYNVSMA

-902 FDSNSVS
+902 FDSNSYAI
-909 LPNGQYLVRFTPYL
+909 PNGQYLVIFTPYL
-923 SAADVRLF
+923 SAADVRLL
-931 VEIDNKAGTQT
+931 VEIDNKASTQT

-947 QPAHIISGSE
+947 QAAHIISGSE
-957 VGRVVEVKDNYLRIY
+957 VSRVIDVKDNYLRIY
-972 FESAHQAGQDTTS
+972 FESAHQEGQDTTS

-992 GLKVTRISSTESYL
+992 GLKVVRINSTESYL
-1006 SQKANSIEAKV
+1006 KQSADLIEARV
-1017 RNGDIT
+1017 RDGNII
-1023 LDAKRVKVRNGNT
+1023 LDAKRVKVKNGNT

-1047 TRYIESQE
+1047 ARYIESQG
-1055 GLFSVSDDGFYYRG
+1055 GLFSISDDGFYYRG

-1088 SSRVDETVLKEGIFQ
+1088 STRVDETVLKEGIFQ
-1103 SVKLSPYSRDT
+1103 SVSISPYSRDT
-1114 NLEIISNSQEAISIA
+1114 NLDIISNSQEAISIS

-1154 RYKGGNYTLDTY
+1154 LYKGGNYTLDTY
-1166 VKNVIVTGANDLE
+1166 VKNVIVTGASDLE
-1179 NQVIGNQITYL
+1179 NQVIGNQGTNL

-1199 KGMLGPNPT
+1199 KSMLGPNPT

-1213 KYINKYHQTAENLQ
+1213 KYINKYHQTPENLQ

-1241 LVISVGDD
+1241 LVISVDDD
-1249 PRKKIS
+1249 PHKKIS
-1255 IVKYNQGNVEVVK
+1255 IVKYNQGNVEIVK
-1268 SVLFTVNWVGII
+1268 SALFPVNWVGII

>member
-12 ESAGSVGSGVGGGLG
+12 ESVGSGGSGVGGGLG
-27 GSLNS
+27 GGLNS
-32 ILEPHLLWGQV
+32 TLEPHLLWGQV
-43 YDGRHDISGDLRGV
+43 YDGRHDISGDLLGV
-57 GNIESDGNVSAKSIN
+57 GNIESDGSISAKGIN
-72 SQVGKIDSVTG
+72 SQTGKIDSVTG

-97 ATDST
+97 ATDSN
-102 ITNLTTQSHTSQS
+102 ITNLTTTSHTSQS
-115 LTTTNLSSDTGTIS
+115 LTTTNLNSDTGTIT

-134 SHNTQ
+134 THNTQ
-139 TLTAKGVDTERL
+139 QLTAKGVDTERL

-183 IIVTPASAIIE
+183 IIVTPASGVIE
-194 KVEVLASGDYKCLW
+194 KVEVQASGDYKCWW

-217 TQTFSAGD
+217 TQTFSTGD

-261 DKDPASVSEPLKGD
+261 DKDPASVSEPMKGD

-303 KTVVAPSIV
+303 KTVIAPSIV

-361 SGTPYISAS
+361 SGTPYIG
-370 SGNWMIWDKDQ
+370 SGGTWMIWDKT
-381 SKYKDSGISAA
+381 SNTYKDSKIPARGQ
-392 GRDGRDG
+392 DGRDG
-399 TTPQIK
+399 STPQIK

-442 GVTPRIVD
+442 GLTPRIVD
-450 NVWWIGNTNTQVVA
+450 NVWWIGPTNTNVPA
-464 KGQDGRDLDPTPYY
+464 RGQDGRDLDPTPYY

-487 AVVDTNSRINISIDL
+487 AVVGTDNKLTLNIDL
-502 GLIEVVGSSASS
+502 GLIEVLGQSASS
-514 VSSNN
+514 VSTDNI
-519 TPANMIQYTGG
+519 PANKMQYNGG
-530 LIAINREGRF
+530 LIGINREGRF
-540 KHSQTLPYTGQTTFT
+540 KHSQELPYTGQTTFT
-555 FNLLSG
+555 FNLLCG

-582 TDNIKAQVQDT
+582 TDQIKAQVQDT
-593 KQSINNVSG
+593 KQGINNVTG

-627 NKTGLDTVTGK
+627 NKTNLDTVTGK
-638 IRQAESSI
+638 LGRAESSI

-695 EETVRDF
+695 EETISSF

-714 DFRQSTPLLHTSKDI
+714 DFRQSTPLLHTSKDK
-729 DGYFYYRSIETEQ
+729 DGYFYYRSVETEL

-754 SDGRIAREHKEGQGT
+754 SDGVLARGHEKQGD

-782 LLFTSSNMVSDC
+782 LLFTSANSVGDC
-794 VWTFTCPTTDKYQLR
+794 VWTFTCPTTDHYQLR

-819 ESIKFWDI
+819 ESIKYWDI
-827 KVEEGNTVTGWS
+827 KVEEGNIATGWS

-850 RNRVGFDFIENFPND
+850 RNRVGFDFVQNFPNG

-877 SDTLTM
+877 NDTLTM
-883 SYNVSKA
+883 SYNVSRA

-902 FDSNSVS
+902 FDSNSVN

-923 SAADVRLF
+923 SAADVRLL

-942 PIDYS
+942 PIDYT

-957 VGRVVEVKDNYLRIY
+957 VSRVVEVKDNYLIIY
-972 FESAHQAGQDTTS
+972 FESAHQAGQDTTRD
-985 NWSISLT
+985 WSIALT
-992 GLKVTRISSTESYL
+992 GLKVVRINSTESYL
-1006 SQKANSIEAKV
+1006 KQNADKIEAKV
-1017 RNGDIT
+1017 LNGDII
-1023 LDAKRVKVRNGNT
+1023 LDAKKVKIKNGNT

-1047 TRYIESQE
+1047 TRYIESQG
-1055 GLFSVSDDGFYYRG
+1055 GLFSINDDGFYYRG

-1088 SSRVDETVLKEGIFQ
+1088 TTRVDETIKKEGIY
-1103 SVKLSPYSRDT
+1103 SKVAISPYSRDI
-1114 NLEIISNSQEAISIA
+1114 NLDIVSNSQTAISISSPSHDPLHNTVA
-1129 SVSNNLEAAISIT
+1129 LSVT
-1142 DGAVYGLRALTR
+1142 DGCVAGM
-1154 RYKGGNYTLDTY
+1154 RYATTYVSSGTTYLDTY
-1166 VKNVIVTGANDLE
+1166 VQNIIVNGETASPPQMTKEGA
-1179 NQVIGNQITYL
+1179 GNTVL
-1190 QLPDNDLLT
+1190 VLPDDDSLS
-1199 KGMLGPNPT
+1199 KGELQGDFTT
-1208 SAERV
+1208 SDKIAWQ
-1213 KYINKYHQTAENLQ
+1213 KKHGLPPQTLQ
-1227 AGQEYIIYKRSSGR
+1227 TGQEYRIYKRSKGTIKVVSNSNYPILYYTSNGIIQGD
-1241 LVISVGDD
+1241 LVLPANYIGVL
-1249 PRKKIS
+1249 
-1255 IVKYNQGNVEVVK
+1255 
-1268 SVLFTVNWVGII
+1268 SVLF
-1280 KVLYDGQNWNLYVD
+1280 DGNYWNIY
-1294 STNY
+1294 TNKY

>member
-12 ESAGSVGSGVGGGLG
+12 ESVGSGGSGVGGGLG
-27 GSLNS
+27 GSQNS
-32 ILEPHLLWGQV
+32 TLEPHLLWGQV
-43 YDGRHDISGDLRGV
+43 YDGRHDISGDLVGV

-72 SQVGKIDSVTG
+72 TQAGKIDSVTG

-102 ITNLTTQSHTSQS
+102 ITNLTTTNHTSQA
-115 LTTTNLSSDTGTIS
+115 LTTTNLNSDTGTIT

-139 TLTAKGVDTERL
+139 QLTAKGVDTERL

-194 KVEVLASGDYKCLW
+194 KVEVLASGDYKCWW

-217 TQTFSAGD
+217 TQTFNTGD

-261 DKDPASVSEPLKGD
+261 DKDPASVSEPMKGD

-281 NRTDSTRQAAIII
+281 NRTDTTRQAAIII

-340 FRVDN
+340 FRIDN

-361 SGTPYISAS
+361 SGTPYIG
-370 SGNWMIWDKDQ
+370 SGGTWMIWDKA
-381 SKYKDSGISAA
+381 SNTYKDSKIPARGQ
-392 GRDGRDG
+392 DGRDG

-405 NGTWWIGGTDT
+405 NGTWWIGGTNT
-416 RIPAQGSK
+416 GISAVGQ
-424 GEKGEK
+424 K
-430 GDKGDQGLKGDA
+430 GDKGDRGEKGDQGLKGDA

-450 NVWWIGNTNTQVVA
+450 NVWWIGNTNTNVPA
-464 KGQDGRDLDPTPYY
+464 RGQDGRDLDPTPYY

-487 AVVDTNSRINISIDL
+487 AVVDTNNRLSLNIDL
-502 GLIEVVGSSASS
+502 GLIEVVGQSASS
-514 VSSNN
+514 VSSDN
-519 TPANMIQYTGG
+519 TPANKLQYNGG

-540 KHSQTLPYTGQTTFT
+540 KHTQELPYTGQQTYT

-582 TDNIKAQVQDT
+582 TDQIKAQVQDT
-593 KQSINNVSG
+593 KQSINNVTG

-627 NKTGLDTVTGK
+627 NKTNLDTVTGK

-666 LDNLKQTTTRDINT
+666 LDNLKNTTTRDINT

-714 DFRQSTPLLHTSKDI
+714 DFRQPTPLLHTSKDK
-729 DGYFYYRSIETEQ
+729 DGYIYYRGVTSEL
-742 LEAGKKYTLQLK
+742 LEAGKKYTLQLM
-754 SDGRIAREHKEGQGT
+754 SDGFLARGHERQGD

-782 LLFTSSNMVSDC
+782 LLFTSENAESDC
-794 VWTFTCPTTDKYQLR
+794 VWTFTCPTTDKYILR

-827 KVEEGNTVTGWS
+827 KLEEGNIVSGWS

-850 RNRVGFDFIENFPND
+850 RNRVGFDFVQNFPND

-877 SDTLTM
+877 TDTVTM
-883 SYNVSKA
+883 SYNVSRA

-902 FDSNSVS
+902 FDSNSEN
-909 LPNGQYLVRFTPYL
+909 LPNGLYLVRFTPYL
-923 SAADVRLF
+923 SAADVRLL
-931 VEIDNKAGTQT
+931 VEIDNKESIQT

-957 VGRVVEVKDNYLRIY
+957 VSRVVEVKDNYLRIY
-972 FESAHQAGQDTTS
+972 FESAHQAGQDTTRD
-985 NWSISLT
+985 WSIALT
-992 GLKVTRISSTESYL
+992 GLKVVRINSTESYL
-1006 SQKANSIEAKV
+1006 KQSADKIEAKV
-1017 RNGDIT
+1017 LNGDII
-1023 LDAKRVKVRNGNT
+1023 LDAKKVKIKNGNT

-1047 TRYIESQE
+1047 TRYIESQG
-1055 GLFSVSDDGFYYRG
+1055 GLFSINDDGFYYRG

-1078 VETKIHNHGL
+1078 VETKIHSHGL
-1088 SSRVDETVLKEGIFQ
+1088 TTRVDETIKKEGIY
-1103 SVKLSPYSRDT
+1103 SKVAISPYSRDI
-1114 NLEIISNSQEAISIA
+1114 NLDIVSNSQTAISISSPSHDPLHNTVA
-1129 SVSNNLEAAISIT
+1129 LSVT
-1142 DGAVYGLRALTR
+1142 DGCVAGM
-1154 RYKGGNYTLDTY
+1154 RYATTYVSSGTTYLDTY
-1166 VKNVIVTGANDLE
+1166 VQNIIVNGETASPPQMTKEGA
-1179 NQVIGNQITYL
+1179 GNTVL
-1190 QLPDNDLLT
+1190 VLPDDDSLS
-1199 KGMLGPNPT
+1199 KGELQGDFTT
-1208 SAERV
+1208 SDKIAWQ
-1213 KYINKYHQTAENLQ
+1213 KKHGLPPQTLQ
-1227 AGQEYIIYKRSSGR
+1227 TGQEYRIYKRSKGTIKVVSNSNYPILYYTSNGIIQGD
-1241 LVISVGDD
+1241 LVLPANYIGVL
-1249 PRKKIS
+1249 
-1255 IVKYNQGNVEVVK
+1255 
-1268 SVLFTVNWVGII
+1268 SVLF
-1280 KVLYDGQNWNLYVD
+1280 DGNYWNIY
-1294 STNY
+1294 TNKY

>member
-12 ESAGSVGSGVGGGLG
+12 ESVGSGGSGVGGGLG
-27 GSLNS
+27 GSQNS
-32 ILEPHLLWGQV
+32 TLEPHLLWGQV
-43 YDGRHDISGDLRGV
+43 YDGRHDISGDLLGV
-57 GNIESDGNVSAKSIN
+57 GNIESDGSISAKAIN

-89 TIIGGSIS
+89 TIIGGSVS

-102 ITNLTTQSHTSQS
+102 ITNLTTTTHTSQA
-115 LTTTNLSSDTGTIS
+115 LTTTNLNSDTGTIT
-129 DLSTQ
+129 DLTSQ

-139 TLTAKGVDTERL
+139 QLTAKGVDTERL
-151 TGKDIVVDNLTV
+151 TGKDVVVDNLTV

-183 IIVTPASAIIE
+183 IIVTPASGVIE
-194 KVEVLASGDYKCLW
+194 KVEVLANGDYRCLW

-217 TQTFSAGD
+217 TQTFSTGD
-225 FVVCQTFNT
+225 LVVCQTFNT

-244 TEAGNSDGWNY
+244 TEAGSSEGWNY

-261 DKDPASVSEPLKGD
+261 DKDPASVSEPMKGD

-281 NRTDSTRQAAIII
+281 NRTDTTRQAAIII
-294 SAYNTGYLD
+294 SAFNSTYLD

-345 GKTLESYI
+345 GVTLESYI

-361 SGTPYISAS
+361 SGTPYIG
-370 SGNWMIWDKDQ
+370 SGGTWMIWDKA
-381 SKYKDSGISAA
+381 SNTYKDSKIPARGQ
-392 GRDGRDG
+392 DGRDG
-399 TTPQIK
+399 TTPIIK
-405 NGTWWIGGTDT
+405 NGTWWIGGTNT
-416 RIPAQGSK
+416 GIPAQGSK

-430 GDKGDQGLKGDA
+430 GEKGDQGLKGDA
-442 GVTPRIVD
+442 GVTPRIVE
-450 NVWWIGNTNTQVVA
+450 NVWWIGNTNTNVPA
-464 KGQDGRDLDPTPYY
+464 RGQDGRDLDPTPYY

-487 AVVDTNSRINISIDL
+487 AVVGTYNKLTLNIDL
-502 GLIEVVGSSASS
+502 GLIEVVGQSASS
-514 VSSNN
+514 ISSDNIS
-519 TPANMIQYTGG
+519 ANKIQYIGG
-530 LIAINREGRF
+530 LIGINREGRF
-540 KHSQTLPYTGQTTFT
+540 KHSQELPYTGQTTFT

-582 TDNIKAQVQDT
+582 TDQIKAQVRDT
-593 KQSINNVSG
+593 KQSINNVTG

-652 AGSIEQTVAGTRTE
+652 AGSIEQSVAGTRTE

-714 DFRQSTPLLHTSKDI
+714 DFRQSTPLLHTSKDK
-729 DGYFYYRSIETEQ
+729 DGYFYYRSVESEL
-742 LEAGKKYTLQLK
+742 LEAGKIYTLQLK
-754 SDGRIAREHKEGQGT
+754 SDGFLAREHKEGQGS

-782 LLFTSSNMVSDC
+782 LLFTSANSVGDC
-794 VWTFTCPTTDKYQLR
+794 VWTFTCPTTDHYQLR

-827 KVEEGNTVTGWS
+827 KLEEGNIATGWS

-844 LYNYYS
+844 IYNYYS
-850 RNRVGFDFIENFPND
+850 RNRVGFDFVQNFPND

-877 SDTLTM
+877 TDTVTM
-883 SYNVSKA
+883 TYNVSKA

-902 FDSNSVS
+902 YDSNSYAI
-909 LPNGQYLVRFTPYL
+909 PNGLYLVRFTPYL
-923 SAADVRLF
+923 SAADVRLL
-931 VEIDNKAGTQT
+931 VEIDNKDSIQT

-947 QPAHIISGSE
+947 QPANVISGNE
-957 VGRVVEVKDNYLRIY
+957 VSRVVEVKDNYLRIY
-972 FESAHQAGQDTTS
+972 FESAHQAGQDTTRD
-985 NWSISLT
+985 WSVSLT
-992 GLKVTRISSTESYL
+992 GLKVVRINSTESYL
-1006 SQKANSIEAKV
+1006 KQSADLIEARV
-1017 RNGDIT
+1017 RDGNII
-1023 LDAKRVKVRNGNT
+1023 LDAKKVKVRNGNT

-1047 TRYIESQE
+1047 TRYIESPTGIYKVGE
-1055 GLFSVSDDGFYYRG
+1055 DGFYYQG
-1069 TVKDVENET
+1069 TVKDVDNET
-1078 VETKIHNHGL
+1078 VETKIHSHGL
-1088 SSRVDETVLKEGIFQ
+1088 TTRVDETIKKEGIY
-1103 SVKLSPYSRDT
+1103 SKVAISPYSRDI
-1114 NLEIISNSQEAISIA
+1114 NLEIVSNSQTAISISSPSHDPLHNTVA
-1129 SVSNNLEAAISIT
+1129 LSVT
-1142 DGAVYGLRALTR
+1142 DGCVAGM
-1154 RYKGGNYTLDTY
+1154 RYATTYVSSGTTYLDTY
-1166 VKNVIVTGANDLE
+1166 VQNIIVNGETASPPQMTKEGA
-1179 NQVIGNQITYL
+1179 GNTVL
-1190 QLPDNDLLT
+1190 VLPDDDSLS
-1199 KGMLGPNPT
+1199 KGELQGDFTT
-1208 SAERV
+1208 SDKIAWQ
-1213 KYINKYHQTAENLQ
+1213 KKHGLPPQTLQ
-1227 AGQEYIIYKRSSGR
+1227 TGQEYRIYKRSKGTIKVVSNSNYPILYYTSNGIIQGD
-1241 LVISVGDD
+1241 LVLPANYIGVL
-1249 PRKKIS
+1249 
-1255 IVKYNQGNVEVVK
+1255 
-1268 SVLFTVNWVGII
+1268 SVLF
-1280 KVLYDGQNWNLYVD
+1280 DGNYWNIY
-1294 STNY
+1294 TNKY

>member
-12 ESAGSVGSGVGGGLG
+12 ESVGSGGSGVGGGLG

-32 ILEPHLLWGQV
+32 TLEPHILWGQV
-43 YDGRHDISGDLRGV
+43 YDGRHDISGDLLGV
-57 GNIESDGNVSAKSIN
+57 GNIESDGSISAKGIN
-72 SQVGKIDSVTG
+72 SQTGKIDSVTG

-97 ATDST
+97 ATDSN
-102 ITNLTTQSHTSQS
+102 ITNLTTTSHTSQS
-115 LTTTNLSSDTGTIS
+115 LTTTNLNSDTGTIT

-139 TLTAKGVDTERL
+139 QLTAKGVDTERL

-183 IIVTPASAIIE
+183 IIVTPASGVIE
-194 KVEVLASGDYKCLW
+194 KVEVLTSGDYRCLW

-217 TQTFSAGD
+217 TQTFSTGD

-261 DKDPASVSEPLKGD
+261 DKDPASVSEPMKGD

-281 NRTDSTRQAAIII
+281 NRTDTTRQAAIII

-361 SGTPYISAS
+361 SGTPYIG
-370 SGNWMIWDKDQ
+370 SGGTWMIWDKA
-381 SKYKDSGISAA
+381 SNTYKDSKIPARGQ
-392 GRDGRDG
+392 DGRDG

-430 GDKGDQGLKGDA
+430 GDKGDQGQKGDA

-450 NVWWIGNTNTQVVA
+450 NVWWIGPTNTNVPA
-464 KGQDGRDLDPTPYY
+464 RGQDGRDLDPTPYY
-478 KLYDRGGSV
+478 KLYDRGGSI
-487 AVVDTNSRINISIDL
+487 AVVDTNNRLSLNIDL
-502 GLIEVVGSSASS
+502 GLIKVEGQSASS
-514 VSSNN
+514 VSSDN
-519 TPANMIQYTGG
+519 TPANKIQYNGG

-582 TDNIKAQVQDT
+582 TDQIKAQVQDT
-593 KQSINNVSG
+593 KQSINNVTG

-622 TQVQN
+622 TQVQT
-627 NKTGLDTVTGK
+627 NKTNLDTVTGK

-666 LDNLKQTTTRDINT
+666 LDNLRQTTTRDFNT

-714 DFRQSTPLLHTSKDI
+714 DFRQSTPLLHTSKDK
-729 DGYFYYRSIETEQ
+729 DGYFYYRSVETEQ

-754 SDGRIAREHKEGQGT
+754 SDGVLARGHEKQGD

-782 LLFTSSNMVSDC
+782 LLFTSSNMESNC
-794 VWTFTCPTTDKYQLR
+794 VWTFTCPTTDHYILR

-819 ESIKFWDI
+819 ESIKYWDI
-827 KVEEGNTVTGWS
+827 KVEEGNIATGWS

-850 RNRVGFDFIENFPND
+850 RNRVGFDFVQNFPND

-877 SDTLTM
+877 NDTLTM
-883 SYNVSKA
+883 SYNVSRA

-902 FDSNSVS
+902 FDSNSVN

-923 SAADVRLF
+923 SAADVRLL

-942 PIDYS
+942 PIDYT

-957 VGRVVEVKDNYLRIY
+957 VSRVVEVKDNYLRIY
-972 FESAHQAGQDTTS
+972 FESAHQAGQDTTRD
-985 NWSISLT
+985 WSIALT
-992 GLKVTRISSTESYL
+992 GLKVVRINSTESYL
-1006 SQKANSIEAKV
+1006 KQSADLIEAKV
-1017 RNGDIT
+1017 RDGNII

-1088 SSRVDETVLKEGIFQ
+1088 STRVDETVLKEGIFQ

-1114 NLEIISNSQEAISIA
+1114 NLDIISNSEEAISIS

-1142 DGAVYGLRALTR
+1142 DGAVYGLRNLTR
-1154 RYKGGNYTLDTY
+1154 RYKAGNHTLDTF
-1166 VKNVIVTGANDLE
+1166 VKNVIVTGASDLE
-1179 NQVIGNQITYL
+1179 NQIQGNQITYL
-1190 QLPDNDLLT
+1190 QLPDNELLT

-1213 KYINKYHQTAENLQ
+1213 KYINKYHSLPENLQ

-1241 LVISVGDD
+1241 LEISVDTD
-1249 PRKKIS
+1249 PRKNAS
-1255 IVKYNQGNVEVVK
+1255 IVKYNQGNVEIVK
-1268 SVLFTVNWVGII
+1268 SVNFPVNWVGII

>member
-12 ESAGSVGSGVGGGLG
+12 ESVGSGGSGVGGGLG
-27 GSLNS
+27 GGLNS
-32 ILEPHLLWGQV
+32 TLEPHLLWGQV
-43 YDGRHDISGDLRGV
+43 YDGRHDISGDLLGV
-57 GNIESDGNVSAKSIN
+57 GNIESDGSISAKGIN
-72 SQVGKIDSVTG
+72 SQTGKIDSVTG

-97 ATDST
+97 ATDSN
-102 ITNLTTQSHTSQS
+102 ITNLTTTSHTSQS
-115 LTTTNLSSDTGTIS
+115 LTTTNLNSDTGTIT

-134 SHNTQ
+134 THNTQ
-139 TLTAKGVDTERL
+139 QLTAKGVDTERL

-183 IIVTPASAIIE
+183 IIVTPASGVIE
-194 KVEVLASGDYKCLW
+194 KVEVQASGDYKCWW

-217 TQTFSAGD
+217 TQTFSTGD

-261 DKDPASVSEPLKGD
+261 DKDPASVSEPMKGD

-303 KTVVAPSIV
+303 KTVIAPSIV

-361 SGTPYISAS
+361 SGTPYIG
-370 SGNWMIWDKDQ
+370 SGGTWMIWDKA
-381 SKYKDSGISAA
+381 SNTYKDSKIPARGQ
-392 GRDGRDG
+392 DGRDG

-424 GEKGEK
+424 GEKGER
-430 GDKGDQGLKGDA
+430 GDKGDQGQKGDA

-450 NVWWIGNTNTQVVA
+450 NVWWIGSTNTQVVA
-464 KGQDGRDLDPTPYY
+464 RGQDGRDLDPTPYY

-487 AVVDTNSRINISIDL
+487 AVVDTNNRLSLNIDL
-502 GLIEVVGSSASS
+502 GLIEVVGQSASS
-514 VSSNN
+514 ISSDN
-519 TPANMIQYTGG
+519 TPANKIQYNGG

-540 KHSQTLPYTGQTTFT
+540 KHTQTLPYTGQTTFT

-582 TDNIKAQVQDT
+582 TDSIKAQVQDT
-593 KQSINNVSG
+593 KQGINNVTG

-622 TQVQN
+622 TQVQT
-627 NKTGLDTVTGK
+627 NKTNLDSITGK
-638 IRQAESSI
+638 IRQAESNI

-666 LDNLKQTTTRDINT
+666 LDNLQKTTTRDINT
-680 LRQTASETESKVSRV
+680 LRQIASETESKVSRV

-714 DFRQSTPLLHTSKDI
+714 DFRQPTPLLHTSKDK
-729 DGYFYYRSIETEQ
+729 DGYFYYRGVTSEL

-754 SDGRIAREHKEGQGT
+754 SDGHLSSGHSGET
-769 KSFTVWLCGKSDN
+769 DKSFTVWLCGKSDN
-782 LLFTSSNMVSDC
+782 LLFTSANSVGDC
-794 VWTFTCPTTDKYQLR
+794 VWTFTCPTTDHYQLR

-819 ESIKFWDI
+819 ESIKFWDF
-827 KVEEGNTVTGWS
+827 KLEEGNTVTGWS

-844 LYNYYS
+844 IYNYYS
-850 RNRVGFDFIENFPND
+850 RNRVGFDFVQNFPND

-883 SYNVSKA
+883 SYNISKA

-902 FDSNSVS
+902 FDSNSS
-909 LPNGQYLVRFTPYL
+909 AIPNGQYLVRFTPYL
-923 SAADVRLF
+923 SAADVRLL

-957 VGRVVEVKDNYLRIY
+957 VSRVVEVKDNYLRIY
-972 FESAHQAGQDTTS
+972 FESAHQAGQDTTRD
-985 NWSISLT
+985 WSINLT
-992 GLKVTRISSTESYL
+992 GLKVVRINSTESYL
-1006 SQKANSIEAKV
+1006 KQSADKIEAKV
-1017 RNGDIT
+1017 LNGDII

-1047 TRYIESQE
+1047 TRYIESQG
-1055 GLFSVSDDGFYYRG
+1055 GLFSINDDGFYYRG

-1088 SSRVDETVLKEGIFQ
+1088 TTRVDETIKKEGIY
-1103 SVKLSPYSRDT
+1103 SKVAISPYSRDI
-1114 NLEIISNSQEAISIA
+1114 NLDIVSNSQTAISISSPSHDPLHNTVA
-1129 SVSNNLEAAISIT
+1129 LSVT
-1142 DGAVYGLRALTR
+1142 DGCVAGM
-1154 RYKGGNYTLDTY
+1154 RYATTYVSSGTTYLDTY
-1166 VKNVIVTGANDLE
+1166 VQNIIVNGETASPPQMTKEGA
-1179 NQVIGNQITYL
+1179 GNTVL
-1190 QLPDNDLLT
+1190 VLPDDDSLS
-1199 KGMLGPNPT
+1199 KGELQGDFTT
-1208 SAERV
+1208 SDKIAWQ
-1213 KYINKYHQTAENLQ
+1213 KKHGLPPQTLQ
-1227 AGQEYIIYKRSSGR
+1227 TGQEYRIYKRSKGTIKVVSNSNYPILYYTSNGIIQGD
-1241 LVISVGDD
+1241 LVLPANYIGVL
-1249 PRKKIS
+1249 
-1255 IVKYNQGNVEVVK
+1255 
-1268 SVLFTVNWVGII
+1268 SVLF
-1280 KVLYDGQNWNLYVD
+1280 DGNYWNIY
-1294 STNY
+1294 TNKY

>member
-12 ESAGSVGSGVGGGLG
+12 ESVGSGGSGAGGGIG
-27 GSLNS
+27 GSQNS
-32 ILEPHLLWGQV
+32 TLEPHLLWGQL
-43 YDGRHDISGDLRGV
+43 YDGRHDISGDLVGV
-57 GNIESDGNVSAKSIN
+57 GNIESDGNVSAKGIN
-72 SQVGKIDSVTG
+72 TQTGKIDSVTG

-89 TIIGGSIS
+89 TITGGSIS

-102 ITNLTTQSHTSQS
+102 ITNLTTTSHTSQS
-115 LTTTNLSSDTGTIS
+115 LTTTNLNSDTGTIT

-134 SHNTQ
+134 THNTQ
-139 TLTAKGVDTERL
+139 QLTAKGVETERL

-163 NKAAHFFSLSV
+163 NKAAHFFSLSI

-183 IIVTPASAIIE
+183 IIVTPASGVIE
-194 KVEVLASGDYKCLW
+194 KVEVLASGDYKCWW

-217 TQTFSAGD
+217 TQTFNAGD

-244 TEAGNSDGWNY
+244 TEAGSSDGWNY

-281 NRTDSTRQAAIII
+281 NRTDTTRQAAIII

-345 GKTLESYI
+345 GVTLESYI

-361 SGTPYISAS
+361 SGTPYIG
-370 SGNWMIWDKDQ
+370 SGGTWMIWDKA
-381 SKYKDSGISAA
+381 SNTYKDSKIPARGQ
-392 GRDGRDG
+392 DGRDG

-405 NGTWWIGGTDT
+405 NGTWWVGGTDT

-430 GDKGDQGLKGDA
+430 GDKGDQGQKGDV

-464 KGQDGRDLDPTPYY
+464 RGQDGRDLDPTPYY

-487 AVVDTNSRINISIDL
+487 AVVGTNNRLNLNIDL

-514 VSSNN
+514 VSSDN
-519 TPANMIQYTGG
+519 TPANKIQYYGG

-582 TDNIKAQVQDT
+582 TDQIKAQVQDT
-593 KQSINNVSG
+593 KQSINNVTG
-602 RIGTVE
+602 RVGTVE

-627 NKTGLDTVTGK
+627 NKTNLDTVTGK
-638 IRQAESSI
+638 LGRAESSI

-666 LDNLKQTTTRDINT
+666 LDNLKITTTRDINT
-680 LRQTASETESKVSRV
+680 LRQTASETESKISRV

-714 DFRQSTPLLHTSKDI
+714 DFRQPTPLLHTSKDK
-729 DGYFYYRSIETEQ
+729 DGYIYYRGVTSEL

-754 SDGRIAREHKEGQGT
+754 SDGVLARGHERQGD

-782 LLFTSSNMVSDC
+782 LLFTSENAESDC
-794 VWTFTCPTTDKYQLR
+794 VWTFTCPTTDHYTLR
-809 LNSYSDGVKY
+809 LNSYSNGVVY
-819 ESIKFWDI
+819 ESVKFWDI
-827 KVEEGNTVTGWS
+827 KLEEGNIATGWS

-844 LYNYYS
+844 IYNYYS
-850 RNRVGFDFIENFPND
+850 RNRVGFDFVQNFPND

-877 SDTLTM
+877 TDTLTM
-883 SYNVSKA
+883 SYNISKA

-902 FDSNSVS
+902 FDSNSS
-909 LPNGQYLVRFTPYL
+909 AIPNGQYLVRFTPYL

-931 VEIDNKAGTQT
+931 VEIDNKNSTQT

-947 QPAHIISGSE
+947 QPAHIISGTEFSK
-957 VGRVVEVKDNYLRIY
+957 VIEVKDNYLRIY
-972 FESAHQAGQDTTS
+972 FESAHQAEQDTTR

-992 GLKVTRISSTESYL
+992 GLKVTRISSTESFL
-1006 SQKANSIEAKV
+1006 KQSADKIEAKV
-1017 RNGDIT
+1017 KNGDII

-1047 TRYIESQE
+1047 TRYIESPTGIYKVGE
-1055 GLFSVSDDGFYYRG
+1055 DGFYYQG
-1069 TVKDVENET
+1069 TVKDVDNET
-1078 VETKIHNHGL
+1078 VETKIHSHGL
-1088 SSRVDETVLKEGIFQ
+1088 TTRVDETIKKEGIY
-1103 SVKLSPYSRDT
+1103 SKVAISPYSRDI
-1114 NLEIISNSQEAISIA
+1114 NLDIVSNSQTAISISSPSHDPLHNTVA
-1129 SVSNNLEAAISIT
+1129 LSVT
-1142 DGAVYGLRALTR
+1142 DGCVAGM
-1154 RYKGGNYTLDTY
+1154 RYATTYVSSGTTYLDTY
-1166 VKNVIVTGANDLE
+1166 VQNIIVNGETANPPQMTKEGA
-1179 NQVIGNQITYL
+1179 GNTVL
-1190 QLPDNDLLT
+1190 VLPDDDSLS
-1199 KGMLGPNPT
+1199 KGELQGDFTT
-1208 SAERV
+1208 SDKIAWQ
-1213 KYINKYHQTAENLQ
+1213 KKHGLPPQTLQ
-1227 AGQEYIIYKRSSGR
+1227 TGQEYRIYKRSKGTIKVVSNSNYPILYYTSNGIIQGD
-1241 LVISVGDD
+1241 LVLPANYIGVL
-1249 PRKKIS
+1249 
-1255 IVKYNQGNVEVVK
+1255 
-1268 SVLFTVNWVGII
+1268 SVLF
-1280 KVLYDGQNWNLYVD
+1280 DGNYWNIY
-1294 STNY
+1294 TNKY

>member
-12 ESAGSVGSGVGGGLG
+12 ESAGSGGSGVGGGIG
-27 GSLNS
+27 GGQNS
-32 ILEPHLLWGQV
+32 TLEPHLLWGQV
-43 YDGRHDISGDLRGV
+43 YDGRHDISGDLLGV
-57 GNIESDGNVSAKSIN
+57 GNIESDGSVSAKSIN
-72 SQVGKIDSVTG
+72 TQTGKIDSVTG

-89 TIIGGSIS
+89 TVTGGSIS

-102 ITNLTTQSHTSQS
+102 ITNLTTTSHTSQS
-115 LTTTNLSSDTGTIS
+115 LTTTNLSSDTGTIT

-134 SHNTQ
+134 THNTQ
-139 TLTAKGVDTERL
+139 QLTAKGVDTERL

-183 IIVTPASAIIE
+183 IIVTPASGVIE
-194 KVEVLASGDYKCLW
+194 KVEVQASGDYKCWW

-217 TQTFSAGD
+217 TQTFSTGD

-244 TEAGNSDGWNY
+244 TEAGSSDGWNY

-261 DKDPASVSEPLKGD
+261 DKDPASVSEPMKGD

-281 NRTDSTRQAAIII
+281 NRTDTTRQAAIII

-340 FRVDN
+340 FKVDN

-361 SGTPYISAS
+361 SGTPYI
-370 SGNWMIWDKDQ
+370 GNNNNWWIWDKDQ

-392 GRDGRDG
+392 GRNGQDGL
-399 TTPQIK
+399 TPRIV
-405 NGTWWIGGTDT
+405 NNVWWIGNTNTG
-416 RIPAQGSK
+416 ISAVGQ
-424 GEKGEK
+424 K
-430 GDKGDQGLKGDA
+430 GDKGDRGEKGDQGQKGDA

-450 NVWWIGNTNTQVVA
+450 NVWWIGNTNTNVPA
-464 KGQDGRDLDPTPYY
+464 RGQDGRDLDPTPNY

-487 AVVDTNSRINISIDL
+487 AVVDTNNRLNLNIDL
-502 GLIEVVGSSASS
+502 GLIEVVGQSASS
-514 VSSNN
+514 VSSDN
-519 TPANMIQYTGG
+519 TPANKIQYSGG
-530 LIAINREGRF
+530 LIGINKEGRF
-540 KHSQTLPYTGQTTFT
+540 KHTQTLPYTGQTTFT

-582 TDNIKAQVQDT
+582 TDQIKAQVQDT
-593 KQSINNVSG
+593 KQSINNVTG

-622 TQVQN
+622 TQVQS
-627 NKTGLDTVTGK
+627 NKSNLDTVTGK

-666 LDNLKQTTTRDINT
+666 LDNLKNTTTRDINT

-714 DFRQSTPLLHTSKDI
+714 DFRQPTPLLHTSKDK
-729 DGYFYYRSIETEQ
+729 DGYFYYRGVTCE
-742 LEAGKKYTLQLK
+742 LLAGKKYTLQLK
-754 SDGRIAREHKEGQGT
+754 SDGVLARGHEKQGD

-782 LLFTSSNMVSDC
+782 LLFTSENAESEC
-794 VWTFTCPTTDKYQLR
+794 VWTFTCPTTDHYQLR

-827 KVEEGNTVTGWS
+827 KLEEGNIVSGWS
-839 PSSSD
+839 PSSGD

-850 RNRVGFDFIENFPND
+850 RNRVGFDFVQNFPND

-877 SDTLTM
+877 TDTVTM
-883 SYNVSKA
+883 TYNVSKA

-902 FDSNSVS
+902 FDSNSS
-909 LPNGQYLVRFTPYL
+909 AIPNGLYLIRFTPYL
-923 SAADVRLF
+923 SAADVRLL
-931 VEIDNKAGTQT
+931 VEIVNKESIQT

-947 QPAHIISGSE
+947 QAAHIISGSE
-957 VGRVVEVKDNYLRIY
+957 VSRVVEVKDNYLRIY
-972 FESAHQAGQDTTS
+972 FESAHQAGQDTTRD
-985 NWSISLT
+985 WSIALT
-992 GLKVTRISSTESYL
+992 GLKVVRINSTESYL
-1006 SQKANSIEAKV
+1006 KQSADKIEAKV
-1017 RNGDIT
+1017 LNGDII
-1023 LDAKRVKVRNGNT
+1023 LDAKKVKIKNGNT

-1047 TRYIESQE
+1047 TSYIESQG

-1078 VETKIHNHGL
+1078 VETKIHSHGL
-1088 SSRVDETVLKEGIFQ
+1088 TTRVDETIKKEGIY
-1103 SVKLSPYSRDT
+1103 SKVAISPYSRDI
-1114 NLEIISNSQEAISIA
+1114 NLDIVSNSQTAISISSPSHDPLHNTVA
-1129 SVSNNLEAAISIT
+1129 LSVT
-1142 DGAVYGLRALTR
+1142 DGCVAGLRYATT
-1154 RYKGGNYTLDTY
+1154 YVSSGTTYLDTY
-1166 VKNVIVTGANDLE
+1166 VQNIIVNGETASPPQMTKEGA
-1179 NQVIGNQITYL
+1179 GNTVL
-1190 QLPDNDLLT
+1190 VLPDDDSLS
-1199 KGMLGPNPT
+1199 KGELQGDFTT
-1208 SAERV
+1208 SDKIAWQ
-1213 KYINKYHQTAENLQ
+1213 KKHGLPPQTLQ
-1227 AGQEYIIYKRSSGR
+1227 TGQEYRIYKRSKGTIKVVSNSNYPILYYTSNGIIQGD
-1241 LVISVGDD
+1241 LVLPANYIGVL
-1249 PRKKIS
+1249 
-1255 IVKYNQGNVEVVK
+1255 
-1268 SVLFTVNWVGII
+1268 SVLF
-1280 KVLYDGQNWNLYVD
+1280 DGNYWNIY
-1294 STNY
+1294 TNKY

>member
-1 MIDVVSYAKKK
+1 MIDVVSYAKEK
-12 ESAGSVGSGVGGGLG
+12 ESVGSGGSGVGGGLG
-27 GSLNS
+27 GGLNS
-32 ILEPHLLWGQV
+32 TLEPHLLWGQV
-43 YDGRHDISGDLRGV
+43 YDGRHDISGDLLGV
-57 GNIESDGNVSAKSIN
+57 GNIESDGSISAKGIN
-72 SQVGKIDSVTG
+72 SQTGKIDSVTG

-97 ATDST
+97 ATDSN
-102 ITNLTTQSHTSQS
+102 ITNLTTTSHTSQS
-115 LTTTNLSSDTGTIS
+115 LTTTNLNSDTGTIT

-134 SHNTQ
+134 THNTQ
-139 TLTAKGVDTERL
+139 QLTAKGVDTERL

-183 IIVTPASAIIE
+183 IIVTPASGVIE
-194 KVEVLASGDYKCLW
+194 KVEVQASGDYKCWW

-217 TQTFSAGD
+217 TQTFSTGD

-261 DKDPASVSEPLKGD
+261 DKDPASVSEPMKGD

-303 KTVVAPSIV
+303 KTVIAPSIV

-361 SGTPYISAS
+361 SGTPYIG
-370 SGNWMIWDKDQ
+370 SGGTWMIWDKT
-381 SKYKDSGISAA
+381 SNTYKDSKIPARGQ
-392 GRDGRDG
+392 DGRDG
-399 TTPQIK
+399 STPQIK

-442 GVTPRIVD
+442 GLTPRIVD
-450 NVWWIGNTNTQVVA
+450 NVWWIGPTNTNVPA
-464 KGQDGRDLDPTPYY
+464 RGQDGRDLDPTPYY

-487 AVVDTNSRINISIDL
+487 AVVGTDNKLTLNIDL
-502 GLIEVVGSSASS
+502 GLIEVLGQSASS
-514 VSSNN
+514 VSTDNI
-519 TPANMIQYTGG
+519 PANKMQYNGG
-530 LIAINREGRF
+530 LIGINREGRF
-540 KHSQTLPYTGQTTFT
+540 KHSQELPYTGQTTFT
-555 FNLLSG
+555 FNLLCG

-582 TDNIKAQVQDT
+582 TDQIKAQVQDT
-593 KQSINNVSG
+593 KQGINNVTG

-627 NKTGLDTVTGK
+627 NKTNLDTVTGK
-638 IRQAESSI
+638 LGRAESSI

-695 EETVRDF
+695 EETISSF

-714 DFRQSTPLLHTSKDI
+714 DFRQSTPLLHTSKDK
-729 DGYFYYRSIETEQ
+729 DGYFYYRSVETEL

-754 SDGRIAREHKEGQGT
+754 SDGVLARGHEKQGD

-782 LLFTSSNMVSDC
+782 LLFTSANSVGDC
-794 VWTFTCPTTDKYQLR
+794 VWTFTCPTTDHYQLR

-819 ESIKFWDI
+819 ESIKYWDI
-827 KVEEGNTVTGWS
+827 KVEEGNIATGWS

-850 RNRVGFDFIENFPND
+850 RNRVGFDFVQNFPND

-877 SDTLTM
+877 NDTLTM
-883 SYNVSKA
+883 SYNVSRA

-902 FDSNSVS
+902 FDSNSVN

-923 SAADVRLF
+923 SAADVRLL

-942 PIDYS
+942 PIDYT

-957 VGRVVEVKDNYLRIY
+957 VSRVVEVKDNYLRIY
-972 FESAHQAGQDTTS
+972 FESAHQAGQDTTRD
-985 NWSISLT
+985 WSIALT
-992 GLKVTRISSTESYL
+992 GLKVVRINSTESYL
-1006 SQKANSIEAKV
+1006 KQNADKIEAKV
-1017 RNGDIT
+1017 LNGDII
-1023 LDAKRVKVRNGNT
+1023 LDAKKVKIKNGNT

-1047 TRYIESQE
+1047 TRYIESQG
-1055 GLFSVSDDGFYYRG
+1055 GLFSINDDGFYYRG

-1088 SSRVDETVLKEGIFQ
+1088 TTRVDETIKKEGIY
-1103 SVKLSPYSRDT
+1103 SKVAISPYSRDI
-1114 NLEIISNSQEAISIA
+1114 NLDIVSNSQTAISISSPSHDPLHNTVA
-1129 SVSNNLEAAISIT
+1129 LSVT
-1142 DGAVYGLRALTR
+1142 DGCVAGM
-1154 RYKGGNYTLDTY
+1154 RYATTYVSSGTTYLDTY
-1166 VKNVIVTGANDLE
+1166 VQNIIVNGETASPPQMTKEGA
-1179 NQVIGNQITYL
+1179 GNTVL
-1190 QLPDNDLLT
+1190 VLPDDDSLS
-1199 KGMLGPNPT
+1199 KGELQGDFTT
-1208 SAERV
+1208 SDKIAWQ
-1213 KYINKYHQTAENLQ
+1213 KKHGLPPQTLQ
-1227 AGQEYIIYKRSSGR
+1227 TGQEYRIYKRSKGTIKVVSNSNYPILYYTSNGIIQGD
-1241 LVISVGDD
+1241 LVLPANYIGVL
-1249 PRKKIS
+1249 
-1255 IVKYNQGNVEVVK
+1255 
-1268 SVLFTVNWVGII
+1268 SVLF
-1280 KVLYDGQNWNLYVD
+1280 DGNYWNIY
-1294 STNY
+1294 TNKY

>member
-12 ESAGSVGSGVGGGLG
+12 ESVGSGGSGVGGGLG
-27 GSLNS
+27 GSQNS
-32 ILEPHLLWGQV
+32 TLEPHLLWGQV
-43 YDGRHDISGDLRGV
+43 YDGRHDISGDLLGV
-57 GNIESDGNVSAKSIN
+57 GNIESDGSISAKAIN

-89 TIIGGSIS
+89 TIIGGSVS

-102 ITNLTTQSHTSQS
+102 ITNLTTTTHTSQA
-115 LTTTNLSSDTGTIS
+115 LTTTNLNSDTGTIT
-129 DLSTQ
+129 DLTSQ

-139 TLTAKGVDTERL
+139 QLTAKGVDTERL
-151 TGKDIVVDNLTV
+151 TGKDVVVDNLTV

-183 IIVTPASAIIE
+183 IIVTPASGVIE
-194 KVEVLASGDYKCLW
+194 KVEVLANGDYRCLW

-217 TQTFSAGD
+217 TQTFSTGD
-225 FVVCQTFNT
+225 LVVCQTFNT

-244 TEAGNSDGWNY
+244 TEAGSSEGWNY

-261 DKDPASVSEPLKGD
+261 DKDPASVSEPMKGD

-281 NRTDSTRQAAIII
+281 NRTDTTRQAAIII
-294 SAYNTGYLD
+294 SAFNSTYLD

-345 GKTLESYI
+345 GVTLESYI

-361 SGTPYISAS
+361 SGTPYIG
-370 SGNWMIWDKDQ
+370 SGGTWMIWDKA
-381 SKYKDSGISAA
+381 SNTYKDS
-392 GRDGRDG
+392 
-399 TTPQIK
+399 K
-405 NGTWWIGGTDT
+405 
-416 RIPAQGSK
+416 IPA
-424 GEKGEK
+424 
-430 GDKGDQGLKGDA
+430 
-442 GVTPRIVD
+442 R
-450 NVWWIGNTNTQVVA
+450 
-464 KGQDGRDLDPTPYY
+464 GQDGRDLDPTPYY

-487 AVVDTNSRINISIDL
+487 AVVGTYNKLTLNIDL
-502 GLIEVVGSSASS
+502 GLIEVVGQSASS
-514 VSSNN
+514 ISSDNIS
-519 TPANMIQYTGG
+519 ANKIQYIGG
-530 LIAINREGRF
+530 LIGINREGRF
-540 KHSQTLPYTGQTTFT
+540 KHSQELPYTGQTTFT

-582 TDNIKAQVQDT
+582 TDQIKAQVQDT
-593 KQSINNVSG
+593 KQSINNVTG

-652 AGSIEQTVAGTRTE
+652 AGSIEQSVAGTRTE

-714 DFRQSTPLLHTSKDI
+714 DFRQSTPLLHTSKDK
-729 DGYFYYRSIETEQ
+729 DGYFYYRSVESEL
-742 LEAGKKYTLQLK
+742 LEAGKIYTLQLK
-754 SDGRIAREHKEGQGT
+754 SDGFLAREHKEGQGS

-782 LLFTSSNMVSDC
+782 LLFTSANSVGDC
-794 VWTFTCPTTDKYQLR
+794 VWTFTCPTTDKYNLR

-844 LYNYYS
+844 IYNYYS
-850 RNRVGFDFIENFPND
+850 RNRVGFDFVQNFPND

-883 SYNVSKA
+883 SYDISKA

-902 FDSNSVS
+902 FDSNSS
-909 LPNGQYLVRFTPYL
+909 TIPNGLYLIRFTPYL
-923 SAADVRLF
+923 SAADVRLL
-931 VEIDNKAGTQT
+931 VEIDNKNSTQT

-957 VGRVVEVKDNYLRIY
+957 VSRILEVKDNYLRIY
-972 FESAHQAGQDTTS
+972 FESAHQAGQDTTR

-992 GLKVTRISSTESYL
+992 GLKVTRISSTESFL
-1006 SQKANSIEAKV
+1006 KQSSDKIEAKV
-1017 RNGDIT
+1017 LNGDII

-1047 TRYIESQE
+1047 TRYIESQG
-1055 GLFSVSDDGFYYRG
+1055 GLFSINDDGFYYRG

-1088 SSRVDETVLKEGIFQ
+1088 STRVDETVLKEGIFQ

-1114 NLEIISNSQEAISIA
+1114 NLDIISNSEEAISIS

-1142 DGAVYGLRALTR
+1142 DGAVYGLRTLTR

-1179 NQVIGNQITYL
+1179 NQIQGNQITYL

-1213 KYINKYHQTAENLQ
+1213 KYINKYHQTPENLQ

-1241 LVISVGDD
+1241 LEISVDTD
-1249 PRKKIS
+1249 PRKKAS
-1255 IVKYNQGNVEVVK
+1255 IVKYNQGNVEIVK
-1268 SVLFTVNWVGII
+1268 SVMFTVNWIGVI
-1280 KVLYDGQNWNLYVD
+1280 KILYDGQNWNLYVD

>member
-12 ESAGSVGSGVGGGLG
+12 EGAGSGGSGGSGGLG
-27 GSLNS
+27 GGQNS
-32 ILEPHLLWGQV
+32 TLEPHLLWGQV
-43 YDGRHDISGDLRGV
+43 YDGRHDISGDLVGV
-57 GNIESDGNVSAKSIN
+57 GNIESDGSVSAKAIN
-72 SQVGKIDSVTG
+72 TQTGKIDSVTG

-89 TIIGGSIS
+89 TIIGGSVS

-102 ITNLTTQSHTSQS
+102 ITNLTTTSHTSQS
-115 LTTTNLSSDTGTIS
+115 LTTTNLNSDTGTIT

-139 TLTAKGVDTERL
+139 QLTAKGVETERL

-183 IIVTPASAIIE
+183 IIVTPASGVIE
-194 KVEVLASGDYKCLW
+194 KVEVLASGDYKCWW

-244 TEAGNSDGWNY
+244 TEAGSSEGWNY

-261 DKDPASVSEPLKGD
+261 DKDPASVSEPMKGD

-281 NRTDSTRQAAIII
+281 NRTDTTRQAAIII

-361 SGTPYISAS
+361 SGTPYI
-370 SGNWMIWDKDQ
+370 GTGGTWMIWDKA
-381 SKYKDSGISAA
+381 SNTYKDSKIPARGQ
-392 GRDGRDG
+392 DGRDG
-399 TTPQIK
+399 NTPQIK

-430 GDKGDQGLKGDA
+430 GDKGDQGQKGDQ

-464 KGQDGRDLDPTPYY
+464 RGQDGRDLDPTPYY

-487 AVVDTNSRINISIDL
+487 AVVGTNNRLNLNIDL
-502 GLIEVVGSSASS
+502 GLIEVVGQSASS
-514 VSSNN
+514 ISSDN
-519 TPANMIQYTGG
+519 TPANKIQYNGG
-530 LIAINREGRF
+530 LIGINREGRF
-540 KHSQTLPYTGQTTFT
+540 KHSQELPYTGQTTFT

-582 TDNIKAQVQDT
+582 TDQIKAQVQDT
-593 KQSINNVSG
+593 KQSINNVTG

-608 NKVTQLTQTADTIK
+608 NKVTQLTQTTDTIK

-627 NKTGLDTVTGK
+627 NKTNLDTVTGK

-666 LDNLKQTTTRDINT
+666 LNNLQKTTTRDINT

-714 DFRQSTPLLHTSKDI
+714 DFRQPTPLLHTSKDK
-729 DGYFYYRSIETEQ
+729 DGYIYYRGVTSEL

-754 SDGRIAREHKEGQGT
+754 SDGRLAREHKEGQGD

-782 LLFTSSNMVSDC
+782 LLFTSANMESNC
-794 VWTFTCPTTDKYQLR
+794 VWTFTCPTTDHYQLR

-827 KVEEGNTVTGWS
+827 KLEEGNTVTSWS

-844 LYNYYS
+844 IYNYYS
-850 RNRVGFDFIENFPND
+850 RNRVGFDFVQNFPND

-877 SDTLTM
+877 TDTVTM
-883 SYNVSKA
+883 TYNVSKA

-902 FDSNSVS
+902 FDSNSYAI
-909 LPNGQYLVRFTPYL
+909 PNGQYLVRFTPYL
-923 SAADVRLF
+923 SAADVRLL
-931 VEIDNKAGTQT
+931 VEIDNKESIQT

-947 QPAHIISGSE
+947 QPAHLISGSE
-957 VGRVVEVKDNYLRIY
+957 VSRVVEVKDNYLRIY
-972 FESAHQAGQDTTS
+972 FESAHQAGQDTTRD
-985 NWSISLT
+985 WSINLT

-1006 SQKANSIEAKV
+1006 KQSADLIEAKV
-1017 RNGDIT
+1017 RDGNII
-1023 LDAKRVKVRNGNT
+1023 LDAKKVKVRNGNT

-1047 TRYIESQE
+1047 TSYIESQK
-1055 GLFSVSDDGFYYRG
+1055 GLFSINEDGFYYRG
-1069 TVKDVENET
+1069 TVKDVDNET

-1088 SSRVDETVLKEGIFQ
+1088 TTRVDETIKKEGIY
-1103 SVKLSPYSRDT
+1103 SKVAISPYSRDI
-1114 NLEIISNSQEAISIA
+1114 NLEIVSNSQTAISISSPSHDPLHNTVA
-1129 SVSNNLEAAISIT
+1129 LSVT
-1142 DGAVYGLRALTR
+1142 DGCVAGM
-1154 RYKGGNYTLDTY
+1154 RYATTYVSSGTTYLDTY
-1166 VKNVIVTGANDLE
+1166 VQNIIVNGETASPPQMTKEGA
-1179 NQVIGNQITYL
+1179 GNTVL
-1190 QLPDNDLLT
+1190 VLPDDDSLS
-1199 KGMLGPNPT
+1199 KGELQGDFTT
-1208 SAERV
+1208 SDKIAWQ
-1213 KYINKYHQTAENLQ
+1213 KKHGLPPQTLQ
-1227 AGQEYIIYKRSSGR
+1227 TGQEYRIYKRSKGTIKVVSNSNYPILYYTSNGIIQGD
-1241 LVISVGDD
+1241 LVLPANYIGVL
-1249 PRKKIS
+1249 
-1255 IVKYNQGNVEVVK
+1255 
-1268 SVLFTVNWVGII
+1268 SVLF
-1280 KVLYDGQNWNLYVD
+1280 DGNYWNIY
-1294 STNY
+1294 TNKY

>member
-12 ESAGSVGSGVGGGLG
+12 ESVGSGGSGVGGGLG
-27 GSLNS
+27 GGQIST
-32 ILEPHLLWGQV
+32 LEPHLLWGQV
-43 YDGRHDISGDLRGV
+43 YDGRHDISGDLVGV
-57 GNIESDGNVSAKSIN
+57 GNIESDGSVSAKAIN

-89 TIIGGSIS
+89 TIIGGSVS

-102 ITNLTTQSHTSQS
+102 ITNLTTTSHTSQS
-115 LTTTNLSSDTGTIS
+115 LTTTNLNSDTGTIT

-134 SHNTQ
+134 THNTQ
-139 TLTAKGVDTERL
+139 QLTAKGVDTERL

-174 DEIKATQGQ
+174 DEVRAVGGQ
-183 IIVTPASAIIE
+183 LILTPASAKLD
-194 KVEVLASGDYKCLW
+194 KVEVLGNGSFKCSW
-208 KNTDNQTTT
+208 KNSDDNKKVVNQ
-217 TQTFSAGD
+217 FLSND
-225 FVVCQTFNT
+225 LVVCQTFNLKT
-234 GQSRYYWRLC
+234 GSTYYWRKC
-244 TEAGNSDGWNY
+244 IEAGTDGDYNY
-255 ITLSKT
+255 IILSNT
-261 DKDPASVSEPLKGD
+261 DKDSNSNSNPSVGD
-275 NIVQLG
+275 EIVQLG
-281 NRTDSTRQAAIII
+281 NTSDTSRQSAIII
-294 SAYNTGYLD
+294 SAYNSTYLD
-303 KTVVAPSIV
+303 PTIKAPSIV
-312 QYQGINDYNLETH
+312 QYSGISSYQLEPY
-325 RLNVISVGKNIFSGE
+325 RQNVLSKSGNKFQGE

-361 SGTPYISAS
+361 SGTPYI
-370 SGNWMIWDKDQ
+370 GNNNNWWIWDKDQ

-392 GRDGRDG
+392 GRDGVDG
-399 TTPQIK
+399 STPQIK

-450 NVWWIGNTNTQVVA
+450 NVWWIGNTNTNVPA
-464 KGQDGRDLDPTPYY
+464 RGQDGRDLDPTPYY
-478 KLYDRGGSV
+478 NLYDRSGSV
-487 AVVDTNSRINISIDL
+487 AVVDTNNRLSLNIDL
-502 GLIEVVGSSASS
+502 GLIEVVGQSASS
-514 VSSNN
+514 VSSDN
-519 TPANMIQYTGG
+519 TPANKIQYNGG

-540 KHSQTLPYTGQTTFT
+540 KHTQELPYTGQQTYT

-582 TDNIKAQVQDT
+582 TDQIKAQVQDT
-593 KQSINNVSG
+593 KQSINNVTG

-627 NKTGLDTVTGK
+627 NKTNLDTVTGK

-652 AGSIEQTVAGTRTE
+652 ASSIEQTVTGTRTE
-666 LDNLKQTTTRDINT
+666 LDNLKNTTTRDINT

-714 DFRQSTPLLHTSKDI
+714 DFRKPTPLLHTSKDK
-729 DGYFYYRSIETEQ
+729 DGYIYYRGVTSEL
-742 LEAGKKYTLQLK
+742 LEAGKKYTVQLK
-754 SDGRIAREHKEGQGT
+754 SDGVLARGHEKQGD

-782 LLFTSSNMVSDC
+782 LLFTSSNMESDC
-794 VWTFTCPTTDKYQLR
+794 VWTFTCPTSDHYILR

-827 KVEEGNTVTGWS
+827 KVEEGNIATGWS

-850 RNRVGFDFIENFPND
+850 RNRVGFDFVQNFPND

-877 SDTLTM
+877 TDTVTM
-883 SYNVSKA
+883 SYNVSRA

-902 FDSNSVS
+902 FDSNSEN
-909 LPNGQYLVRFTPYL
+909 LPNGLYLVRFTPYL
-923 SAADVRLF
+923 SAADVRLL
-931 VEIDNKAGTQT
+931 VEIDNKESIQT

-957 VGRVVEVKDNYLRIY
+957 VSRVVEVKDNYLRIY
-972 FESAHQAGQDTTS
+972 FESAHQAGQDTTRD
-985 NWSISLT
+985 WSVSLT
-992 GLKVTRISSTESYL
+992 GLKVVRINSTESFL
-1006 SQKANSIEAKV
+1006 KQSSDKIEAKV
-1017 RNGDIT
+1017 LNGDII

-1047 TRYIESQE
+1047 TRYIESQG
-1055 GLFSVSDDGFYYRG
+1055 GLFSINDDGFYYRG

-1088 SSRVDETVLKEGIFQ
+1088 STRVDETVLKEGIFQ

-1114 NLEIISNSQEAISIA
+1114 NLDIISNSEEAISIA

-1142 DGAVYGLRALTR
+1142 DGAVYGLRNLTR
-1154 RYKGGNYTLDTY
+1154 RYKAGNHVLDTY

-1179 NQVIGNQITYL
+1179 NQIQGNQITYL

-1213 KYINKYHQTAENLQ
+1213 KYINKYHQTPENLQ

-1241 LVISVGDD
+1241 LEISVDTD
-1249 PRKKIS
+1249 PRKKAS
-1255 IVKYNQGNVEVVK
+1255 IVKYNQGNVEVTK
-1268 SVLFTVNWVGII
+1268 SVNFPVNWVGII
-1280 KVLYDGQNWNLYVD
+1280 KILYDGQNWNLYVD

>member
-1 MIDVVSYAKKK
+1 MIDIVSYAKKK
-12 ESAGSVGSGVGGGLG
+12 ESAGSGGSGVGGGIG
-27 GSLNS
+27 GGQNS
-32 ILEPHLLWGQV
+32 TLEPHLLWGQV
-43 YDGRHDISGDLRGV
+43 YDGRHDISGDLLGV
-57 GNIESDGNVSAKSIN
+57 GNIESDGSISAKAIN
-72 SQVGKIDSVTG
+72 TQAGKIDSVTG

-89 TIIGGSIS
+89 TIIGGSVS
-97 ATDST
+97 VTDST
-102 ITNLTTQSHTSQS
+102 ITNLTTTSHTSQS
-115 LTTTNLSSDTGTIS
+115 LTTTNLISDTGTIT
-129 DLSTQ
+129 DLTSQ

-139 TLTAKGVDTERL
+139 QLTAKGVDTERL

-183 IIVTPASAIIE
+183 IIVTPASGVIE
-194 KVEVLASGDYKCLW
+194 KVEVLTSGDYRCLW

-217 TQTFSAGD
+217 TQTFNAGD

-244 TEAGNSDGWNY
+244 TEAGSSDGWNY

-261 DKDPASVSEPLKGD
+261 DKDPASVSEPMKGD

-281 NRTDSTRQAAIII
+281 SRTDPTRQAAIII

-345 GKTLESYI
+345 GKILESYI

-361 SGTPYISAS
+361 SGTPYI
-370 SGNWMIWDKDQ
+370 GNNNNWWIWDKDQ

-392 GRDGRDG
+392 GRNGQDGL
-399 TTPQIK
+399 TPRIV
-405 NGTWWIGGTDT
+405 NNVWWIGNTNTG
-416 RIPAQGSK
+416 ISAVGQ
-424 GEKGEK
+424 K
-430 GDKGDQGLKGDA
+430 GDKGDRGEKGDQGLKGDA
-442 GVTPRIVD
+442 GVTPRIVE
-450 NVWWIGNTNTQVVA
+450 NVWWIGNTNTNVPA
-464 KGQDGRDLDPTPYY
+464 RGQDGRDLDPTPYY

-487 AVVDTNSRINISIDL
+487 AVVDTNNRLSLNIDL
-502 GLIEVVGSSASS
+502 GLIEVVGQSASS
-514 VSSNN
+514 VSSDN
-519 TPANMIQYTGG
+519 TPANKIQYNGG
-530 LIAINREGRF
+530 LIGINREGRF

-555 FNLLSG
+555 FNLLCG

-582 TDNIKAQVQDT
+582 TDQIKAQVQDT
-593 KQSINNVSG
+593 KQSINNVTG

-627 NKTGLDTVTGK
+627 NKTNLDTVTGK

-714 DFRQSTPLLHTSKDI
+714 DFRQPTPLLHTSKDK
-729 DGYFYYRSIETEQ
+729 DGYFYYRGVESEQ
-742 LEAGKKYTLQLK
+742 LEAGKKYTLQIK
-754 SDGRIAREHKEGQGT
+754 SDGFLARGHERQGD
-769 KSFTVWLCGKSDN
+769 KSFTVWLCGKTDN
-782 LLFTSSNMVSDC
+782 LLFTSANSVSDC
-794 VWTFTCPTTDKYQLR
+794 VWTFTCPTTDHYILR

-827 KVEEGNTVTGWS
+827 KLEEGNIATSWS

-850 RNRVGFDFIENFPND
+850 KNRVGFDFVQNFPND

-877 SDTLTM
+877 TDTLTM
-883 SYNVSKA
+883 SYNISKA

-902 FDSNSVS
+902 FDSNSS
-909 LPNGQYLVRFTPYL
+909 TIPNGQYLVRFTPYL
-923 SAADVRLF
+923 SAADVRLL

-957 VGRVVEVKDNYLRIY
+957 VSRVVEVKDNYLRIY
-972 FESAHQAGQDTTS
+972 FESAHQAGQDTTRD
-985 NWSISLT
+985 WSIALT
-992 GLKVTRISSTESYL
+992 GLKVVRINSTESYL
-1006 SQKANSIEAKV
+1006 KQNADKIEAKV
-1017 RNGDIT
+1017 LNGDII
-1023 LDAKRVKVRNGNT
+1023 LDAKKVKIKNGNT

-1047 TRYIESQE
+1047 TRYIESQG
-1055 GLFSVSDDGFYYRG
+1055 GLFSVSDDGFYYQG
-1069 TVKDVENET
+1069 TVKDVDNET
-1078 VETKIHNHGL
+1078 VETKIHSHGL
-1088 SSRVDETVLKEGIFQ
+1088 TTRVDETIKKEGIY
-1103 SVKLSPYSRDT
+1103 SKVAISPYSRDI
-1114 NLEIISNSQEAISIA
+1114 NLEIVSNSEEAVSIS

-1142 DGAVYGLRALTR
+1142 DGAVYGLRNLTR
-1154 RYKGGNYTLDTY
+1154 RYKAGNHTLDTY

-1179 NQVIGNQITYL
+1179 NQIQGNQITYL

-1213 KYINKYHQTAENLQ
+1213 KYINKYHQTPENLQ

-1241 LVISVGDD
+1241 LEISVDTD
-1249 PRKKIS
+1249 PRKNIS

-1268 SVLFTVNWVGII
+1268 SVLFTANWVGII

>member
-12 ESAGSVGSGVGGGLG
+12 ESVGSVGSGAGGGIG
-27 GSLNS
+27 GSQNS
-32 ILEPHLLWGQV
+32 TLEPHLLWGQV
-43 YDGRHDISGDLRGV
+43 YDGRHDISGDLVGV
-57 GNIESDGNVSAKSIN
+57 GNIESDGSISAKSIN
-72 SQVGKIDSVTG
+72 TQAGKIDSVTG

-89 TIIGGSIS
+89 TIKGGSVS
-97 ATDST
+97 ATDSN
-102 ITNLTTQSHTSQS
+102 ITNLTTTSHTSQS
-115 LTTTNLSSDTGTIS
+115 LTTTNLNSDTGTIT

-134 SHNTQ
+134 THNTQ
-139 TLTAKGVDTERL
+139 QLTAKGVETERL

-163 NKAAHFFSLSV
+163 YKAAHFFSLSV

-183 IIVTPASAIIE
+183 IIVTPASGVIE
-194 KVEVLASGDYKCLW
+194 KVEVLASGDYRCWW

-217 TQTFSAGD
+217 TQTFNAGD

-244 TEAGNSDGWNY
+244 TEAGGSDGWNY

-261 DKDPASVSEPLKGD
+261 DKDPASVSEPMKGD

-281 NRTDSTRQAAIII
+281 NRTDPTRQAAIII

-361 SGTPYISAS
+361 SGTPYIG
-370 SGNWMIWDKDQ
+370 SGGTWMIWDKA
-381 SKYKDSGISAA
+381 SNTYKDSKIPARGQ
-392 GRDGRDG
+392 DGRDG

-405 NGTWWIGGTDT
+405 NGTWWVGGTDT

-430 GDKGDQGLKGDA
+430 GDKGDQGQKGDA
-442 GVTPRIVD
+442 GLTPRIVD
-450 NVWWIGNTNTQVVA
+450 NVWWIGNTNTNVPA
-464 KGQDGRDLDPTPYY
+464 RGQDGRDLDPTPYY

-487 AVVDTNSRINISIDL
+487 AVVDTNNRLTLNIDL

-514 VSSNN
+514 VSSDN
-519 TPANMIQYTGG
+519 TPANMLQYKGG
-530 LIAINREGRF
+530 LIAISREGRF

-582 TDNIKAQVQDT
+582 TDQIKAQVQDT
-593 KQSINNVSG
+593 KQSINNVTG

-608 NKVTQLTQTADTIK
+608 NKVTQLTQTTDTIK
-622 TQVQN
+622 TQVQY
-627 NKTGLDTVTGK
+627 NKTNLDTITGK
-638 IRQAESSI
+638 IRLAESSI

-652 AGSIEQTVAGTRTE
+652 AGSIEQTVAGTKTE
-666 LDNLKQTTTRDINT
+666 LDNLQNTTTRDFNT
-680 LRQTASETESKVSRV
+680 LRQTASETESKISRV
-695 EETVRDF
+695 EEAVRDF

-714 DFRQSTPLLHTSKDI
+714 DFRLPTPLLHTSKDK
-729 DGYFYYRSIETEQ
+729 DGYFYYRGVTSEL

-754 SDGRIAREHKEGQGT
+754 SDGVLARGQERQGN

-782 LLFTSSNMVSDC
+782 LLFTSSNSVSDC
-794 VWTFTCPTTDKYQLR
+794 VWTFTCPTTDHYQLR

-827 KVEEGNTVTGWS
+827 KVEEGNIATGWS

-844 LYNYYS
+844 IYNYYS
-850 RNRVGFDFIENFPND
+850 RNRVGFDFVQNFPND

-877 SDTLTM
+877 TDTVTM
-883 SYNVSKA
+883 TYNVSKA

-902 FDSNSVS
+902 FDSNSYAI
-909 LPNGQYLVRFTPYL
+909 PNGLYLVRFTPYL
-923 SAADVRLF
+923 SAADVRLL
-931 VEIDNKAGTQT
+931 VEIDNKDSIQT

-957 VGRVVEVKDNYLRIY
+957 VSRVVEVKDNYLRIY
-972 FESAHQAGQDTTS
+972 FESAHQAEQDTTRD
-985 NWSISLT
+985 WSIALT
-992 GLKVTRISSTESYL
+992 GLKVVRINSTESYL
-1006 SQKANSIEAKV
+1006 KQSADKIEAKV
-1017 RNGDIT
+1017 LSGDII
-1023 LDAKRVKVRNGNT
+1023 LDAKRVKVKNGNT

-1047 TRYIESQE
+1047 TRYIESQG

-1088 SSRVDETVLKEGIFQ
+1088 SSRVDETVLKDGIFQ
-1103 SVKLSPYSRDT
+1103 SVSISPYSRDT
-1114 NLEIISNSQEAISIA
+1114 NINIVSNSQEAVSIS
-1129 SVSNNLEAAISIT
+1129 SVSNNLDSAITIT

-1154 RYKGGNYTLDTY
+1154 LYKGGNYTLDTY
-1166 VKNVIVTGANDLE
+1166 VKNVIVTGASDLE
-1179 NQVIGNQITYL
+1179 NQVLGNQGTNL

-1199 KGMLGPNPT
+1199 KGMLSHNPT

-1241 LVISVGDD
+1241 LVISVDDD
-1249 PRKKIS
+1249 PHKKIS

-1280 KVLYDGQNWNLYVD
+1280 KVLYDGQNWNLFVD

>member
-12 ESAGSVGSGVGGGLG
+12 KSAGSGGSGAGGGIG
-27 GSLNS
+27 GSQNS
-32 ILEPHLLWGQV
+32 TLEPHLLWGQV
-43 YDGRHDISGDLRGV
+43 YDGRHDISGDLVGV
-57 GNIESDGNVSAKSIN
+57 GNIESDGSISAKAIN
-72 SQVGKIDSVTG
+72 TQTGKIDSVTG

-102 ITNLTTQSHTSQS
+102 ITNLTTTNHTSQS
-115 LTTTNLSSDTGTIS
+115 LTTTNLNSDTGTIT

-139 TLTAKGVDTERL
+139 QLTAKGVDTERL

-194 KVEVLASGDYKCLW
+194 KVEVLASGDYKCWW

-217 TQTFSAGD
+217 TQTFNAGD

-244 TEAGNSDGWNY
+244 TEAGNSEGWNY

-261 DKDPASVSEPLKGD
+261 DKDPASVSEPMKGD

-281 NRTDSTRQAAIII
+281 NRTDTTRQAAIII

-340 FRVDN
+340 FRVVN
-345 GKTLESYI
+345 GVTLESYI

-361 SGTPYISAS
+361 SGTPYIG
-370 SGNWMIWDKDQ
+370 SGGTWMIWDKA
-381 SKYKDSGISAA
+381 SNTYKDSKIPARGQ
-392 GRDGRDG
+392 DGRDG

-430 GDKGDQGLKGDA
+430 GDKGDQGLKGDQ

-450 NVWWIGNTNTQVVA
+450 NVWWIGNTNTNVPA
-464 KGQDGRDLDPTPYY
+464 KGQDGRDLDPTLYY

-487 AVVDTNSRINISIDL
+487 AVVDTNNRLNLNIDL
-502 GLIEVVGSSASS
+502 GLIEVVGQSASS
-514 VSSNN
+514 VSSDN
-519 TPANMIQYTGG
+519 TPANKIQYSGG
-530 LIAINREGRF
+530 LIGINREGRF

-582 TDNIKAQVQDT
+582 TDQIKAQVQDT
-593 KQSINNVSG
+593 KQSINNVTG

-622 TQVQN
+622 TQVQA

-666 LDNLKQTTTRDINT
+666 LDNLQKTTTRDINT
-680 LRQTASETESKVSRV
+680 LRQTASETESKISRV

-714 DFRQSTPLLHTSKDI
+714 DFRQPTPLLHTSKDK
-729 DGYFYYRSIETEQ
+729 DGYIYYRGVTSEL

-754 SDGRIAREHKEGQGT
+754 SDGVLARGHERQGD

-782 LLFTSSNMVSDC
+782 LLFTSSNMESNC
-794 VWTFTCPTTDKYQLR
+794 VWTFTCPTTDHYILR
-809 LNSYSDGVKY
+809 LNSYSNGVKY

-827 KVEEGNTVTGWS
+827 KLEEGNIATGWS

-850 RNRVGFDFIENFPND
+850 RNRVGFDFVQNFPND

-877 SDTLTM
+877 TDTVTM
-883 SYNVSKA
+883 SYDVSKA

-902 FDSNSVS
+902 FDSNSYAI
-909 LPNGQYLVRFTPYL
+909 PNGQYLVRFTPYL
-923 SAADVRLF
+923 SAADVRLL
-931 VEIDNKAGTQT
+931 VEIDNKVGIQT

-947 QPAHIISGSE
+947 QPAHLISGSE
-957 VGRVVEVKDNYLRIY
+957 VSRVVEVKDNYLRIY
-972 FESAHQAGQDTTS
+972 FESAHQAGQDTTRD
-985 NWSISLT
+985 WSIALT
-992 GLKVTRISSTESYL
+992 GLKVVRINSTESYL
-1006 SQKANSIEAKV
+1006 KQSADLIEAKV
-1017 RNGDIT
+1017 RNGDII
-1023 LDAKRVKVRNGNT
+1023 LDAKKVKIKNGNT

-1047 TRYIESQE
+1047 TRYIESQG
-1055 GLFSVSDDGFYYRG
+1055 GLFSINDDGFYYRG

-1088 SSRVDETVLKEGIFQ
+1088 STRVDETIKKEGIY
-1103 SVKLSPYSRDT
+1103 SKVAISPYSRDI
-1114 NLEIISNSQEAISIA
+1114 NLEIVSNSQTAISISSPSHDPLHNTVA
-1129 SVSNNLEAAISIT
+1129 LSVT
-1142 DGAVYGLRALTR
+1142 DGCVAGM
-1154 RYKGGNYTLDTY
+1154 RYATTYVSSGTTYLDTY
-1166 VKNVIVTGANDLE
+1166 VQNIIVNGETASPPQMTKEGA
-1179 NQVIGNQITYL
+1179 GNTVL
-1190 QLPDNDLLT
+1190 VLPDDDSLS
-1199 KGMLGPNPT
+1199 KGELQGDFTT
-1208 SAERV
+1208 SDKIAWQ
-1213 KYINKYHQTAENLQ
+1213 KKHGLPPQTLQ
-1227 AGQEYIIYKRSSGR
+1227 TGQEYRIYKRSKGTIKVVSNSNYPILYYTSNGIIQGD
-1241 LVISVGDD
+1241 LVLPANYIGVL
-1249 PRKKIS
+1249 
-1255 IVKYNQGNVEVVK
+1255 
-1268 SVLFTVNWVGII
+1268 SVLF
-1280 KVLYDGQNWNLYVD
+1280 DGNYWNIY
-1294 STNY
+1294 TNKY

>member
-12 ESAGSVGSGVGGGLG
+12 ESVGSGGSGVGGGLG
-27 GSLNS
+27 GSQNS
-32 ILEPHLLWGQV
+32 TLEPHLLWGQV
-43 YDGRHDISGDLRGV
+43 YDGRHDISGDLLGV
-57 GNIESDGNVSAKSIN
+57 GNIESDGSISAKSIN
-72 SQVGKIDSVTG
+72 TQTGKLDSVTG

-102 ITNLTTQSHTSQS
+102 ITNLTTTNHTSQS
-115 LTTTNLSSDTGTIS
+115 LTTTNLYSDTGTIT

-134 SHNTQ
+134 THNTQ
-139 TLTAKGVDTERL
+139 QLTAKGVDTERL

-163 NKAAHFFSLSV
+163 LKAAHFFSLSI

-183 IIVTPASAIIE
+183 IIVTPASSVIE
-194 KVEVLASGDYKCLW
+194 KVEVLASGDYKCWW

-217 TQTFSAGD
+217 TQTFNAGD

-244 TEAGNSDGWNY
+244 TEAGSSDGWNY

-261 DKDPASVSEPLKGD
+261 DKDPASVSEPMKGD

-281 NRTDSTRQAAIII
+281 NRTDPTRQAAIII

-353 ADRIKLTA
+353 ADRVRLSQ
-361 SGTPYISAS
+361 SGTPYIGS
-370 SGNWMIWDKDQ
+370 SGNWMIFDKDQ
-381 SKYKDSGISAA
+381 NKYKDSGISAA
-392 GRDGRDG
+392 GRDGQDG
-399 TTPQIK
+399 NTPFIK
-405 NGTWWIGGTDT
+405 SGVWWVGNTNTGISAVG
-416 RIPAQGSK
+416 Q
-424 GEKGEK
+424 K
-430 GDKGDQGLKGDA
+430 GDKGDKGDR
-442 GVTPRIVD
+442 GEKGERGSDGLSPRIVE
-450 NVWWIGNTNTQVVA
+450 NFWWVGNTNTNVPA
-464 KGQDGRDLDPTPYY
+464 RGQDGRDLDPTPYY

-487 AVVDTNSRINISIDL
+487 AVVDTINRLNLNIDL
-502 GLIEVVGSSASS
+502 GLIEVLGQSASS
-514 VSSNN
+514 VSSDK
-519 TPANMIQYTGG
+519 TSANKIQYNGG

-582 TDNIKAQVQDT
+582 TDQIKAQVQDT
-593 KQSINNVSG
+593 KQSINNVTG

-622 TQVQN
+622 TQVQT
-627 NKTGLDTVTGK
+627 NKTNLDTVTGK

-666 LDNLKQTTTRDINT
+666 LDNLKNTTTRDINT

-714 DFRQSTPLLHTSKDI
+714 DFRQPTPLLHTSKDK
-729 DGYFYYRSIETEQ
+729 DGYFYYRGVTSEL

-754 SDGRIAREHKEGQGT
+754 SDGVLARGHEKQGD

-782 LLFTSSNMVSDC
+782 LLFTSENAEGDC
-794 VWTFTCPTTDKYQLR
+794 VWTFTCPTTDHYILR

-827 KVEEGNTVTGWS
+827 KLEEGNIVSGWS

-850 RNRVGFDFIENFPND
+850 INRVGFDFVQNFPND

-870 SISYNHS
+870 SITYNHS
-877 SDTLTM
+877 TDTVTM
-883 SYNVSKA
+883 SYNVSRA

-902 FDSNSVS
+902 FDSNSEN
-909 LPNGQYLVRFTPYL
+909 LPNGLYLVRFTPYL
-923 SAADVRLF
+923 SAADVRLL
-931 VEIDNKAGTQT
+931 VEIDNKNSTQT

-957 VGRVVEVKDNYLRIY
+957 VSRVVEVKDNYLRIY
-972 FESAHQAGQDTTS
+972 FESAHQAGQDTTRD
-985 NWSISLT
+985 WSVSLT
-992 GLKVTRISSTESYL
+992 GLKVVRINSTESYL
-1006 SQKANSIEAKV
+1006 KQSADKIEAKV
-1017 RNGDIT
+1017 RDGNII
-1023 LDAKRVKVRNGNT
+1023 LDAKKVKIKNGNT

-1047 TRYIESQE
+1047 TSYIESQK
-1055 GLFSVSDDGFYYRG
+1055 GLFSINEDGFYYRG
-1069 TVKDVENET
+1069 TVKDVDNET

-1088 SSRVDETVLKEGIFQ
+1088 TTRVDETIKKEGIY
-1103 SVKLSPYSRDT
+1103 SKVAISPYSRDI
-1114 NLEIISNSQEAISIA
+1114 NLEIVSNSQTAISISSPSHDPLHNTVA
-1129 SVSNNLEAAISIT
+1129 LSVT
-1142 DGAVYGLRALTR
+1142 DGCVAGLRYATT
-1154 RYKGGNYTLDTY
+1154 YVSSGTTYLDTY
-1166 VKNVIVTGANDLE
+1166 VQNIIVNGETANPPQMTKEGA
-1179 NQVIGNQITYL
+1179 GNTVL
-1190 QLPDNDLLT
+1190 VLPDDDSLS
-1199 KGMLGPNPT
+1199 KGELQGDFTT
-1208 SAERV
+1208 SDKIAWQ
-1213 KYINKYHQTAENLQ
+1213 KKHGLPPQTLQ
-1227 AGQEYIIYKRSSGR
+1227 TGQEYRIYKRSKGTIKVVSNSNYPILYYTGNGIIQGD
-1241 LVISVGDD
+1241 LVLPANYIGVL
-1249 PRKKIS
+1249 
-1255 IVKYNQGNVEVVK
+1255 
-1268 SVLFTVNWVGII
+1268 SVLF
-1280 KVLYDGQNWNLYVD
+1280 DGNYWNIY
-1294 STNY
+1294 TNKY

>member
-12 ESAGSVGSGVGGGLG
+12 ESVGSGGSGVGGGIG
-27 GSLNS
+27 GSQNS
-32 ILEPHLLWGQV
+32 TLEPHLLWGQV
-43 YDGRHDISGDLRGV
+43 YDGRHDISGDLIGV
-57 GNIESDGNVSAKSIN
+57 GNIESDGSISAKAIN
-72 SQVGKIDSVTG
+72 TQAGKIDSVTG

-102 ITNLTTQSHTSQS
+102 ITNLTTTSHTSQS
-115 LTTTNLSSDTGTIS
+115 LTTTNLNSDTGTIT
-129 DLSTQ
+129 DLTTQ
-134 SHNTQ
+134 THNTQ
-139 TLTAKGVDTERL
+139 SLTAKGVDTERL

-163 NKAAHFFSLSV
+163 NKAAHFFSLSI

-194 KVEVLASGDYKCLW
+194 KVEVLASGDYKCWW

-217 TQTFSAGD
+217 TQTFNAGD

-244 TEAGNSDGWNY
+244 TEAGGSDGWNY

-261 DKDPASVSEPLKGD
+261 DKDPASVSEPMKGD

-281 NRTDSTRQAAIII
+281 NRVDDTRRAAIII

-361 SGTPYISAS
+361 SGTPYIG
-370 SGNWMIWDKDQ
+370 SGGTWMIWDKA
-381 SKYKDSGISAA
+381 SNTYKDSKIPARGQ
-392 GRDGRDG
+392 DGRDG
-399 TTPQIK
+399 NTPQIK

-450 NVWWIGNTNTQVVA
+450 NVWWIGNTNTNVPA
-464 KGQDGRDLDPTPYY
+464 RGQDGRDLDPTPYY

-487 AVVDTNSRINISIDL
+487 AVVGTNNKLSLNIDL
-502 GLIEVVGSSASS
+502 GLIEVLGQSASS
-514 VSSNN
+514 ISSDN
-519 TPANMIQYTGG
+519 TPANKIQYSGG

-540 KHSQTLPYTGQTTFT
+540 KHTQTLPYTGQTTFT

-561 DKLVDSYTIPVTVL
+561 DKLVDSFTIPVTVL

-582 TDNIKAQVQDT
+582 TDLIKAQVQDT
-593 KQSINNVSG
+593 KQSINNVTG

-627 NKTGLDTVTGK
+627 NKTNLDTVTGK

-666 LDNLKQTTTRDINT
+666 LDNLKNTTTRDINT

-695 EETVRDF
+695 EETLRDF

-714 DFRQSTPLLHTSKDI
+714 DFRQSTPLLHTSKDK

-742 LEAGKKYTLQLK
+742 LLAGKKYTLQLK
-754 SDGRIAREHKEGQGT
+754 SDGVLAREHKGQGD

-782 LLFTSSNMVSDC
+782 LLFTSANMVSDC
-794 VWTFTCPTTDKYQLR
+794 VWTFTCPTTDHYILR

-819 ESIKFWDI
+819 ESLKFWDI

-844 LYNYYS
+844 IYNYYS
-850 RNRVGFDFIENFPND
+850 RNRVGFDFVQNFPND

-883 SYNVSKA
+883 SYNISKA

-902 FDSNSVS
+902 FDSNSS
-909 LPNGQYLVRFTPYL
+909 TIPNGLYLIRFTPYL
-923 SAADVRLF
+923 SAADVKLL
-931 VEIDNKAGTQT
+931 VEIDNKNSTQT

-947 QPAHIISGSE
+947 LPAHMISGTE
-957 VGRVVEVKDNYLRIY
+957 VSKVIEVKDNYLRIY
-972 FESAHQAGQDTTS
+972 FESAHQAGQDTTRD
-985 NWSISLT
+985 WSINLT

-1006 SQKANSIEAKV
+1006 KQSADLIEAKV
-1017 RNGDIT
+1017 RDGNII

-1047 TRYIESQE
+1047 TRYIESQG
-1055 GLFSVSDDGFYYRG
+1055 GLFSVSDDGFYYQG
-1069 TVKDVENET
+1069 TVKDVDNET
-1078 VETKIHNHGL
+1078 VETKIHSHGL
-1088 SSRVDETVLKEGIFQ
+1088 TTRVDETIKKEGIY
-1103 SVKLSPYSRDT
+1103 SKVAISPYSRDI
-1114 NLEIISNSQEAISIA
+1114 NLELVSNSQTAISISSPSHDPLHNTVA
-1129 SVSNNLEAAISIT
+1129 LSVT
-1142 DGAVYGLRALTR
+1142 DGCVAGM
-1154 RYKGGNYTLDTY
+1154 RYATTYVSSGTTYLDTY
-1166 VKNVIVTGANDLE
+1166 VQNIIVNGETASPPQMTKEGA
-1179 NQVIGNQITYL
+1179 GNTVL
-1190 QLPDNDLLT
+1190 VLPDDDSLS
-1199 KGMLGPNPT
+1199 KGELQGDFTT
-1208 SAERV
+1208 SDKIAWQ
-1213 KYINKYHQTAENLQ
+1213 KKHGLPPQTLQ
-1227 AGQEYIIYKRSSGR
+1227 TGQEYRIYKRSKGTIKVVSNSNYPILYYTSNGIIQGD
-1241 LVISVGDD
+1241 LVLPANYIGVL
-1249 PRKKIS
+1249 
-1255 IVKYNQGNVEVVK
+1255 
-1268 SVLFTVNWVGII
+1268 SVLF
-1280 KVLYDGQNWNLYVD
+1280 DGNYWNIY
-1294 STNY
+1294 TNKY